1 MKLVERIRQFFADW
15 RENART
21 KIVDTSHLRKMPERG
36 PLHWVYTLLYA
47 VAMVAVLWQHCHPF
61 ITILILAM
69 ILPLS
74 IPAYIP
80 YAKFGFS
87 GRFILQLCIVIF
99 ALTWTFY
106 RIKTGITVDK
116 TAVELIGVAATTFL
130 MGRRNR
136 DYGYLFLISLF
147 LMIYGALL
155 PRILYLLLL
164 SGAVVLILAI
174 LYCKR
179 PVNLSGDPDIRMPEF
194 RFRQTWFFYLCH
206 LSLAAVLFFAV
217 FSLIPTRPTRTKGA
231 FEVSFLTDKDA
242 FTPPSMQKWLRGD
255 NIKMDPKAPVY
266 IRHSTKP
273 DTLDN
278 SGKPMNVTN
287 SKSSAKTEGD
297 GSESTQGENLVFS
310 VKMPLKLYHL
320 VQLYDVYSGTAWSV
334 SHQLKNGALRN
345 FPKQLRLPTFHDVE
359 ANYTIQ
365 KWISPKLP
373 SPFRP
378 VMFNSSENA
387 ETVRIFQN
395 TFFNAELYGRQYP
408 RLPFKYKVSSRIFL
422 PLDQQRIPPNDKR
435 KTVYWIERTP
445 ARHYLQLPRKKISK
459 RVTDLV
465 KEITRNVQ
473 TPYEKAIA
481 LRDYLR
487 NNYNYK
493 LNAEKPPANRELTDF
508 FLFEL
513 KEGHCE
519 YFATTLAVMARLAG
533 LPARIATGFSPG
545 NYNTLTNAFDVYEYH
560 AHAWTQIFFDDKGW
574 LTFDATPPQNIIS
587 RTTPLGIGM
596 LRDPF
601 GDEWKISPPELTQ
614 ATITYLKQAILESEK
629 EKKEE
634 ISKVDELIAAA
645 LNKDSLKEKEA
656 VKKKPGKTEK
666 KPENWIGKTNDL
678 LKKINNAIG
687 DSIAS
692 IREYLANNWQLTL
705 PLVIVLLSLLITLK
719 MGIVQLRQRNLLKRA
734 LQYLVQASNP
744 KTDNA
749 QRIRCMYWC
758 VRLLLKRANLPRIK
772 NQELLAYAES
782 LKHTD
787 EELAQDTLFLFGQFY
802 MVEYGDYHPDLF
814 ETENALNRTN
824 DIKDAVFRI
833 IRAPKQQHESAGR
846 QTAAAEF
853 PRKPV

>member
-1 MKLVERIRQFFADW
+1 MKLFKRIKQFFADW

-99 ALTWTFY
+99 ALAWTFY
-106 RIKTGITVDK
+106 RIKTGVTVDK

-164 SGAVVLILAI
+164 GGAIVLILAI
-174 LYCKR
+174 LYYKR
-179 PVNLSGDPDIRMPEF
+179 PVNLSGDPDIKMPEF
-194 RFRQTWFFYLCH
+194 RFRQTWFFFLCH
-206 LSLAAVLFFAV
+206 ILMALILFFLV

-255 NIKMDPKAPVY
+255 NIKIDSKAPIF
-266 IRHSTKP
+266 IRHSSKP

-287 SKSSAKTEGD
+287 SNAPAQAQGN
-297 GSESTQGENLVFS
+297 GSGSTQGEDLVFS
-310 VKMPLKLYHL
+310 VKMPVKLYHL
-320 VQLYDVYSGTAWSV
+320 VQLYDIYNATSWTLSP
-334 SHQLKNGALRN
+334 QLKNGSQRRL
-345 FPKQLRLPTFHDVE
+345 PKQLRLPAFHDIE
-359 ANYTIQ
+359 ANYTVQ
-365 KWISPKLP
+365 KWISPKLFA
-373 SPFRP
+373 PFRP
-378 VMFNSSENA
+378 LMFSATDNVESI
-387 ETVRIFQN
+387 RIFQN

-408 RLPFKYKVSSRIFL
+408 RLPFKYKVTSRIFL
-422 PLDQQRIPPNDKR
+422 PLDQQEIKPNDKR
-435 KTVYWIERTP
+435 KTVYWLERIPT
-445 ARHYLQLPRKKISK
+445 RHYLQLPRKKISK
-459 RVTDLV
+459 RLSELV
-465 KEITRNVQ
+465 KNLTKDVKD
-473 TPYEKAIA
+473 PYRKAIL

-487 NNYNYK
+487 ENFNYK
-493 LNAEKPPANRELTDF
+493 LYAEKPPANRELADF
-508 FLFEL
+508 FLFDL

-614 ATITYLKQAILESEK
+614 ATVNYLKQAILETEK

-634 ISKVDELIAAA
+634 FSKVDELIAAA
-645 LNKDSLKEKEA
+645 LNKEEVKGKDA
-656 VKKKPGKTEK
+656 VKKKPEQAKK
-666 KPENWIGKTNDL
+666 KPENWIGKTNAL

-692 IREYLANNWQLTL
+692 VRTYLTENWKISL
-705 PLVIVLLSLLITLK
+705 PLAIVVLSLLITLK
-719 MGIVQLRQRNLLKRA
+719 MVIVQIRQRNLLKRA
-734 LQYLVQASNP
+734 LQYLSQASDPN
-744 KTDNA
+744 TDNA
-749 QRIRCMYWC
+749 HRIRCMYYC
-758 VRLLLKRANLPRIK
+758 VRLLLKRANLPRVK

-782 LKHTD
+782 LKNTD
-787 EELAQDTLFLFGQFY
+787 PELSQDTLFLFAQFY

-824 DIKDAVFRI
+824 DIKNAVFRI
-833 IRAPKQQHESAGR
+833 IRAPK
-846 QTAAAEF
+846 
-853 PRKPV
+853 

>member
-1 MKLVERIRQFFADW
+1 MKLFKRIKQFFADW

-87 GRFILQLCIVIF
+87 GRFILQLCIVIL
-99 ALTWTFY
+99 ALAWTFY
-106 RIKTGITVDK
+106 RIKTGVTVDK

-164 SGAVVLILAI
+164 GGAIVLILAI
-174 LYCKR
+174 LYYKR
-179 PVNLSGDPDIRMPEF
+179 PVNLSGDPDIKMPEF
-194 RFRQTWFFYLCH
+194 RFRQTWFFFLCH
-206 LSLAAVLFFAV
+206 ILMALILFFLV

-255 NIKMDPKAPVY
+255 NIKIDSKAPIF
-266 IRHSTKP
+266 IRHSSKP

-287 SKSSAKTEGD
+287 SNAPAQAQGN
-297 GSESTQGENLVFS
+297 GSGSTQGEDLVFS
-310 VKMPLKLYHL
+310 VKMPVKLYHL
-320 VQLYDVYSGTAWSV
+320 VQLYDIYNGTSWTLSP
-334 SHQLKNGALRN
+334 QLKNGSQRRL
-345 FPKQLRLPTFHDVE
+345 PKQLRLPAFHDIE
-359 ANYTIQ
+359 ANYTVQ
-365 KWISPKLP
+365 KWISPKLFA
-373 SPFRP
+373 PFRP
-378 VMFNSSENA
+378 LMFSATDNVESI
-387 ETVRIFQN
+387 RIFQN

-408 RLPFKYKVSSRIFL
+408 RLPFKYKVTSRIFL
-422 PLDQQRIPPNDKR
+422 PLDQQEIKPDDKR
-435 KTVYWIERTP
+435 KTVYWLERIPT
-445 ARHYLQLPRKKISK
+445 RHYLQLPRKKISK
-459 RVTDLV
+459 RLSELV
-465 KEITRNVQ
+465 KNLTKDVKD
-473 TPYEKAIA
+473 PYRKAIL

-487 NNYNYK
+487 ENFNYK
-493 LNAEKPPANRELTDF
+493 LYAEKPPANRELADF
-508 FLFEL
+508 FLFDL

-614 ATITYLKQAILESEK
+614 ATFNYLKQVILETEK

-634 ISKVDELIAAA
+634 FSKVDELIAAA
-645 LNKDSLKEKEA
+645 LNKEEVKGKNA
-656 VKKKPGKTEK
+656 VKKKPEQAKK
-666 KPENWIGKTNDL
+666 KPENWIGKTNAL

-692 IREYLANNWQLTL
+692 VRTYLTENWKISL
-705 PLVIVLLSLLITLK
+705 PLAIVVLSLLITLK
-719 MGIVQLRQRNLLKRA
+719 MVIVQIRQRNLLKRA
-734 LQYLVQASNP
+734 LQYLSQASDPN
-744 KTDNA
+744 TDNA
-749 QRIRCMYWC
+749 HRIRCMYYC
-758 VRLLLKRANLPRIK
+758 ARLLLKRANLPRVK

-782 LKHTD
+782 LKNTD
-787 EELAQDTLFLFGQFY
+787 PELSQDTLFLFAQFY

-824 DIKDAVFRI
+824 DIKNAVFRI
-833 IRAPKQQHESAGR
+833 IRAPK
-846 QTAAAEF
+846 
-853 PRKPV
+853 

>member
-1 MKLVERIRQFFADW
+1 MERMKLFKRIKQFFADW

-99 ALTWTFY
+99 ALAWTFY
-106 RIKTGITVDK
+106 RIKTGVTVDK

-164 SGAVVLILAI
+164 GGAIVLILAI
-174 LYCKR
+174 LYYKR
-179 PVNLSGDPDIRMPEF
+179 PVNLSGDPDIKMPEF
-194 RFRQTWFFYLCH
+194 RFRQTWFFFLCH
-206 LSLAAVLFFAV
+206 ILMALILFFLV

-255 NIKMDPKAPVY
+255 NIKIDSKAPIF
-266 IRHSTKP
+266 IRHSSKP

-287 SKSSAKTEGD
+287 SNAPAQAQGN
-297 GSESTQGENLVFS
+297 GSGSTQGEDLVFS
-310 VKMPLKLYHL
+310 VKMPVKLYHL
-320 VQLYDVYSGTAWSV
+320 VQLYDIYNGTSWTLSP
-334 SHQLKNGALRN
+334 QLKNGSQRRL
-345 FPKQLRLPTFHDVE
+345 PKQLRLPAFHDIE
-359 ANYTIQ
+359 ANYTVQ
-365 KWISPKLP
+365 KWISPKLFA
-373 SPFRP
+373 PFRP
-378 VMFNSSENA
+378 LMFSATDNVESI
-387 ETVRIFQN
+387 RIFQN

-408 RLPFKYKVSSRIFL
+408 RLPFKYKVTSRIFL
-422 PLDQQRIPPNDKR
+422 PLDQQEIKPDDKR
-435 KTVYWIERTP
+435 KTVYWLERIPT
-445 ARHYLQLPRKKISK
+445 RHYLQLPRKKISK
-459 RVTDLV
+459 RLSELV
-465 KEITRNVQ
+465 KNLTKDVKD
-473 TPYEKAIA
+473 PYRKAIL

-487 NNYNYK
+487 ENFNYK
-493 LNAEKPPANRELTDF
+493 LYAEKPPANRELADF
-508 FLFEL
+508 FLFDL

-614 ATITYLKQAILESEK
+614 ATVNYLKQAILETEK

-634 ISKVDELIAAA
+634 FSKVDELIAAA
-645 LNKDSLKEKEA
+645 LNKEEVKGKDA
-656 VKKKPGKTEK
+656 VKKKPEQAKK
-666 KPENWIGKTNDL
+666 KPENWIGKTNAL

-692 IREYLANNWQLTL
+692 VRTYLTENWKISL
-705 PLVIVLLSLLITLK
+705 PLAIVVLSLLITLK
-719 MGIVQLRQRNLLKRA
+719 MVIVQIRQRNLLKRA
-734 LQYLVQASNP
+734 LQYLSLASDPN
-744 KTDNA
+744 TDNA
-749 QRIRCMYWC
+749 HRIRCMYYC
-758 VRLLLKRANLPRIK
+758 VRLLLKRANLPRVK

-782 LKHTD
+782 LKNTD
-787 EELAQDTLFLFGQFY
+787 PELSQDTLFLFAQFY

-824 DIKDAVFRI
+824 DIKNAVFRI
-833 IRAPKQQHESAGR
+833 IRAPK
-846 QTAAAEF
+846 
-853 PRKPV
+853 

>member
-1 MKLVERIRQFFADW
+1 MERMKLFKRIKQFFADW

-36 PLHWVYTLLYA
+36 PLHWFYTLLYA

-99 ALTWTFY
+99 ALAWTFY
-106 RIKTGITVDK
+106 RIKTGVTVDK

-164 SGAVVLILAI
+164 GGAIVLILAI
-174 LYCKR
+174 LYYKR
-179 PVNLSGDPDIRMPEF
+179 PVNLSGDPDIKMPEF
-194 RFRQTWFFYLCH
+194 RFRQTWFFFLCH
-206 LSLAAVLFFAV
+206 ILMALILFFLV

-255 NIKMDPKAPVY
+255 NIKIDSKAPIF
-266 IRHSTKP
+266 IRHSSKP

-287 SKSSAKTEGD
+287 SNAPAQAQGN
-297 GSESTQGENLVFS
+297 GSGSTQGEDLVFS
-310 VKMPLKLYHL
+310 VKMPVKLYHL
-320 VQLYDVYSGTAWSV
+320 VQLYDIYNGTSWTLSP
-334 SHQLKNGALRN
+334 QLKNGSQRRL
-345 FPKQLRLPTFHDVE
+345 PKQLRLPAFHDIE
-359 ANYTIQ
+359 ANYTVQ
-365 KWISPKLP
+365 KWISPKLFA
-373 SPFRP
+373 PFRP
-378 VMFNSSENA
+378 LMFSATDNVESI
-387 ETVRIFQN
+387 RIFQN

-408 RLPFKYKVSSRIFL
+408 RLPFKYKVTSRIFL
-422 PLDQQRIPPNDKR
+422 PLDQQEIKPDDKR
-435 KTVYWIERTP
+435 KTVYWLERIPT
-445 ARHYLQLPRKKISK
+445 RHYLQLPRKKISK
-459 RVTDLV
+459 RLSELV
-465 KEITRNVQ
+465 KNLTKDVKD
-473 TPYEKAIA
+473 PYRKAIL

-487 NNYNYK
+487 ENFNYK
-493 LNAEKPPANRELTDF
+493 LYAEKPPANRELADF
-508 FLFEL
+508 FLFDL

-614 ATITYLKQAILESEK
+614 ATVNYLKQVILETEK

-634 ISKVDELIAAA
+634 FSKVDELIAAA
-645 LNKDSLKEKEA
+645 LNKEEVKGKDA
-656 VKKKPGKTEK
+656 VKKKPEQAKK
-666 KPENWIGKTNDL
+666 KPENWIGKTNAL

-692 IREYLANNWQLTL
+692 VRTYLTENWKISL
-705 PLVIVLLSLLITLK
+705 PLAIVVLSLLITLK
-719 MGIVQLRQRNLLKRA
+719 MVIVQIRQRNLLKRA
-734 LQYLVQASNP
+734 LQYLSQASDPN
-744 KTDNA
+744 TDNA
-749 QRIRCMYWC
+749 HRIRCMYYC
-758 VRLLLKRANLPRIK
+758 ARLLLKRANLPRVK

-782 LKHTD
+782 LKNTD
-787 EELAQDTLFLFGQFY
+787 PELSQDTLFLFAQFY

-824 DIKDAVFRI
+824 DIKNAVFRI
-833 IRAPKQQHESAGR
+833 IRAPK
-846 QTAAAEF
+846 
-853 PRKPV
+853 

>member
-1 MKLVERIRQFFADW
+1 MKLFKRIKQFFADW

-47 VAMVAVLWQHCHPF
+47 VAMVAVLWQHCHPV

-87 GRFILQLCIVIF
+87 GRFILQLCIVIL
-99 ALTWTFY
+99 ALAWTFY
-106 RIKTGITVDK
+106 RIKTGVTVDK

-164 SGAVVLILAI
+164 GGAIVLILAI
-174 LYCKR
+174 LYYKR
-179 PVNLSGDPDIRMPEF
+179 PVNLSGDPDIKMPEF
-194 RFRQTWFFYLCH
+194 RFRQTWFFFLCH
-206 LSLAAVLFFAV
+206 ILMALILFFLV

-255 NIKMDPKAPVY
+255 NIKIDSKAPIF
-266 IRHSTKP
+266 IRHSSKP

-287 SKSSAKTEGD
+287 SNAPAQAQGN
-297 GSESTQGENLVFS
+297 GSGSTQGEDLVFS
-310 VKMPLKLYHL
+310 VKMPVKLYHL
-320 VQLYDVYSGTAWSV
+320 VQLYDIYNGTSWTLSP
-334 SHQLKNGALRN
+334 QLKNGSQRRL
-345 FPKQLRLPTFHDVE
+345 PKQLRLPAFHDIE
-359 ANYTIQ
+359 ANYTVQ
-365 KWISPKLP
+365 KWISPKLFA
-373 SPFRP
+373 PFRP
-378 VMFNSSENA
+378 LMFSATDNVESI
-387 ETVRIFQN
+387 RIFQN

-408 RLPFKYKVSSRIFL
+408 RLPFKYKVTSRIFL
-422 PLDQQRIPPNDKR
+422 PLDQQEIKPDDKR
-435 KTVYWIERTP
+435 KTVYWLERIPT
-445 ARHYLQLPRKKISK
+445 RHYLQLPRKKISK
-459 RVTDLV
+459 RLSELV
-465 KEITRNVQ
+465 KNLTKDVKD
-473 TPYEKAIA
+473 PYRKAIL

-487 NNYNYK
+487 ENFNYK
-493 LNAEKPPANRELTDF
+493 LYAEKPPANRELADF
-508 FLFEL
+508 FLFDL

-614 ATITYLKQAILESEK
+614 ATVNYLKQVILETEK

-634 ISKVDELIAAA
+634 FSKVDELIAAA
-645 LNKDSLKEKEA
+645 LNKEEVKGKDA
-656 VKKKPGKTEK
+656 VKKKPEQAKK
-666 KPENWIGKTNDL
+666 KPENWIGKTNAL

-692 IREYLANNWQLTL
+692 VRTYLTENWKISL
-705 PLVIVLLSLLITLK
+705 PLAIVVLSLLITLK
-719 MGIVQLRQRNLLKRA
+719 MVIVQIRQRNLLKRA
-734 LQYLVQASNP
+734 LQYLSQASDPN
-744 KTDNA
+744 TDNA
-749 QRIRCMYWC
+749 HRIRCMYYC
-758 VRLLLKRANLPRIK
+758 ARLLLKRANLPRVK

-782 LKHTD
+782 LKNTD
-787 EELAQDTLFLFGQFY
+787 PELSQDTLFLFAQFY

-824 DIKDAVFRI
+824 DIKNAVFRI
-833 IRAPKQQHESAGR
+833 IRAPK
-846 QTAAAEF
+846 
-853 PRKPV
+853 

>member
-1 MKLVERIRQFFADW
+1 MKLFKRIKQFFADW

-87 GRFILQLCIVIF
+87 GRFILQLCIVIL
-99 ALTWTFY
+99 ALAWTFY
-106 RIKTGITVDK
+106 RIKTGVTVDK

-164 SGAVVLILAI
+164 GGAIVLILAI
-174 LYCKR
+174 LYYKR
-179 PVNLSGDPDIRMPEF
+179 PVNLSGDPDIKMPEF
-194 RFRQTWFFYLCH
+194 RFRQTWFFFLCH
-206 LSLAAVLFFAV
+206 ILMALILFFLV

-255 NIKMDPKAPVY
+255 NIKIDSKAPIF
-266 IRHSTKP
+266 IRHSSKP

-287 SKSSAKTEGD
+287 SNAPAQAQGN
-297 GSESTQGENLVFS
+297 GSGSTQGEDLVFS
-310 VKMPLKLYHL
+310 VKMPVKLYHL
-320 VQLYDVYSGTAWSV
+320 VQLYDIYNGTSWTLSP
-334 SHQLKNGALRN
+334 QLKNGSQRRL
-345 FPKQLRLPTFHDVE
+345 PKQLRLPAFHDIE
-359 ANYTIQ
+359 ANYTVQ
-365 KWISPKLP
+365 KWISPKLFA
-373 SPFRP
+373 PFRP
-378 VMFNSSENA
+378 LMFSATDNVESI
-387 ETVRIFQN
+387 RIFQN

-408 RLPFKYKVSSRIFL
+408 RLPFKYKVTSRIFL
-422 PLDQQRIPPNDKR
+422 PLDQQEIKPDDKR
-435 KTVYWIERTP
+435 KTVYWLERIPT
-445 ARHYLQLPRKKISK
+445 RHYLQLPRKKISK
-459 RVTDLV
+459 RLSELV
-465 KEITRNVQ
+465 KNLTKDVKD
-473 TPYEKAIA
+473 PYRKAIL

-487 NNYNYK
+487 ENFNYK
-493 LNAEKPPANRELTDF
+493 LYAEKPPANRELADF
-508 FLFEL
+508 FLFDL

-614 ATITYLKQAILESEK
+614 ATVNYLKQAILETEK

-634 ISKVDELIAAA
+634 FSKVDELIAAA
-645 LNKDSLKEKEA
+645 LNKEEVKGKDA
-656 VKKKPGKTEK
+656 VKKKPEQAKK
-666 KPENWIGKTNDL
+666 KPENWIGKTNAL

-692 IREYLANNWQLTL
+692 VRTYLTENWKISL
-705 PLVIVLLSLLITLK
+705 PLAIVVLSLLITLK
-719 MGIVQLRQRNLLKRA
+719 MVIVQIRQRNLLKRA
-734 LQYLVQASNP
+734 LQYLSQASDPN
-744 KTDNA
+744 TDNA
-749 QRIRCMYWC
+749 HRIRCMYYC
-758 VRLLLKRANLPRIK
+758 VRLLLKRANLPRVK

-782 LKHTD
+782 LKNTD
-787 EELAQDTLFLFGQFY
+787 PELSQDTLFLFAQFY

-824 DIKDAVFRI
+824 DIKNAVFRI
-833 IRAPKQQHESAGR
+833 IRAPK
-846 QTAAAEF
+846 
-853 PRKPV
+853 

>member
-1 MKLVERIRQFFADW
+1 MKLFKRIKQFFADW

-87 GRFILQLCIVIF
+87 GRFILQLCIVIL
-99 ALTWTFY
+99 ALAWTFY
-106 RIKTGITVDK
+106 RIKTGVTVDK

-164 SGAVVLILAI
+164 GGAIVLILAI
-174 LYCKR
+174 LYYKR
-179 PVNLSGDPDIRMPEF
+179 PVNLSGDPDIKMPEF
-194 RFRQTWFFYLCH
+194 RFRQTWFFFLCH
-206 LSLAAVLFFAV
+206 ILMALILFFLV

-255 NIKMDPKAPVY
+255 NIKIDSKAPIF
-266 IRHSTKP
+266 IRHSSKP

-287 SKSSAKTEGD
+287 SNAPAQAQGN
-297 GSESTQGENLVFS
+297 GSGSTQGEDLVFS
-310 VKMPLKLYHL
+310 VKMPVKLYHL
-320 VQLYDVYSGTAWSV
+320 VQLYDIYNGTSWTLSP
-334 SHQLKNGALRN
+334 QLKNGSQRRL
-345 FPKQLRLPTFHDVE
+345 PKQLRLPAFHDIE
-359 ANYTIQ
+359 ANYTVQ
-365 KWISPKLP
+365 KWISPKLFA
-373 SPFRP
+373 PFRP
-378 VMFNSSENA
+378 LMFSATDNVESI
-387 ETVRIFQN
+387 RIFQN

-408 RLPFKYKVSSRIFL
+408 RLPFKYKVTSRIFL
-422 PLDQQRIPPNDKR
+422 PLDQQEIKPDDKR
-435 KTVYWIERTP
+435 KTVYWLERIPT
-445 ARHYLQLPRKKISK
+445 RHYLQLPRKKISK
-459 RVTDLV
+459 RLSELV
-465 KEITRNVQ
+465 KNLTKDVKD
-473 TPYEKAIA
+473 PYRKAIL

-487 NNYNYK
+487 ENFNYK
-493 LNAEKPPANRELTDF
+493 LYAEKPPANRELADF
-508 FLFEL
+508 FLFDL

-614 ATITYLKQAILESEK
+614 ATFNYLKQVILETEK

-634 ISKVDELIAAA
+634 FSKVDELIAAA
-645 LNKDSLKEKEA
+645 LNKEEVKGKDA
-656 VKKKPGKTEK
+656 VKKKPEQAKK
-666 KPENWIGKTNDL
+666 KPENWIGKTNAL

-692 IREYLANNWQLTL
+692 VRTYLTENWKISL
-705 PLVIVLLSLLITLK
+705 PLAIVVLSLLITLK
-719 MGIVQLRQRNLLKRA
+719 MVIVQIRQRNLLKRA
-734 LQYLVQASNP
+734 LQYLSQASDPN
-744 KTDNA
+744 TDNA
-749 QRIRCMYWC
+749 HRIRCMYYC
-758 VRLLLKRANLPRIK
+758 ARLLLKRANLPRVK

-782 LKHTD
+782 LKNTD
-787 EELAQDTLFLFGQFY
+787 PELSQDTLFLFAQFY

-824 DIKDAVFRI
+824 DIKNAVFRI
-833 IRAPKQQHESAGR
+833 IRAPK
-846 QTAAAEF
+846 
-853 PRKPV
+853 

>member
-1 MKLVERIRQFFADW
+1 MKLFKRIKQFFADW

-99 ALTWTFY
+99 ALAWTFY
-106 RIKTGITVDK
+106 RIKTGVTVDK

-164 SGAVVLILAI
+164 GGAIVLILAI
-174 LYCKR
+174 LYYKR
-179 PVNLSGDPDIRMPEF
+179 PVNLSGDPDIKMPEF
-194 RFRQTWFFYLCH
+194 RFRQTWFFFLCH
-206 LSLAAVLFFAV
+206 ILMALILFFLV

-255 NIKMDPKAPVY
+255 NIKIDSKAPIF
-266 IRHSTKP
+266 IRHSSKP

-287 SKSSAKTEGD
+287 SNAPAQAQGN
-297 GSESTQGENLVFS
+297 GSGSTQGEDLVFS
-310 VKMPLKLYHL
+310 VKMPVKLYHL
-320 VQLYDVYSGTAWSV
+320 VQLYDIYNGTSWTLSP
-334 SHQLKNGALRN
+334 QLKNGSQRRL
-345 FPKQLRLPTFHDVE
+345 PKQLRLPAFHDIE
-359 ANYTIQ
+359 ANYTVQ
-365 KWISPKLP
+365 KWISPKLFA
-373 SPFRP
+373 PFRP
-378 VMFNSSENA
+378 LMFSATDNVESI
-387 ETVRIFQN
+387 RIFQN

-408 RLPFKYKVSSRIFL
+408 RLPFKYKVTSQIFL
-422 PLDQQRIPPNDKR
+422 PLDQQEIKPDDKR
-435 KTVYWIERTP
+435 KTVYWLERIPT
-445 ARHYLQLPRKKISK
+445 RHYLQLPRKKISK
-459 RVTDLV
+459 RLSELV
-465 KEITRNVQ
+465 KNLTKDVKD
-473 TPYEKAIA
+473 PYRKAIL

-487 NNYNYK
+487 ENFNYK
-493 LNAEKPPANRELTDF
+493 LYAEKPPANRELADF
-508 FLFEL
+508 FLFDL

-614 ATITYLKQAILESEK
+614 ATVNYLKQVILETEK

-634 ISKVDELIAAA
+634 FSKVDELIAAA
-645 LNKDSLKEKEA
+645 LNKEEVKGKDA
-656 VKKKPGKTEK
+656 VKKKPEQAKK
-666 KPENWIGKTNDL
+666 KPENWIGKTNAL

-692 IREYLANNWQLTL
+692 VRTYLTENWKISL
-705 PLVIVLLSLLITLK
+705 PLAIVVLSLLITLK
-719 MGIVQLRQRNLLKRA
+719 MVIVQIRQRNLLKRA
-734 LQYLVQASNP
+734 LQYLSQASDPN
-744 KTDNA
+744 TDNA
-749 QRIRCMYWC
+749 HRIRCMYYC
-758 VRLLLKRANLPRIK
+758 ARLLLKRANLPRVK

-782 LKHTD
+782 LKNTD
-787 EELAQDTLFLFGQFY
+787 PELSQDTLFLFAQFY

-824 DIKDAVFRI
+824 DIKNAVFRI
-833 IRAPKQQHESAGR
+833 IRAPK
-846 QTAAAEF
+846 
-853 PRKPV
+853 

>member
-1 MKLVERIRQFFADW
+1 MKLFKRIKQFFADW

-47 VAMVAVLWQHCHPF
+47 VAMVAVLWQHCHPV

-87 GRFILQLCIVIF
+87 GRFILQLCIVIL
-99 ALTWTFY
+99 ALAWTFY
-106 RIKTGITVDK
+106 RIKTGVTVDK

-164 SGAVVLILAI
+164 GGAIVLILAI
-174 LYCKR
+174 LYYKR
-179 PVNLSGDPDIRMPEF
+179 PVNLSGDPDIKMPEF
-194 RFRQTWFFYLCH
+194 RFRQTWFFFLCH
-206 LSLAAVLFFAV
+206 ILMALILFFLV

-255 NIKMDPKAPVY
+255 NIKIDSKAPIF
-266 IRHSTKP
+266 IRHSSKP

-287 SKSSAKTEGD
+287 SNAPAQAQGN
-297 GSESTQGENLVFS
+297 GSGSTQGEDLVFS
-310 VKMPLKLYHL
+310 VKMPVKLYHL
-320 VQLYDVYSGTAWSV
+320 VQLYDIYNGTSWTLSP
-334 SHQLKNGALRN
+334 QLKNGSQRRL
-345 FPKQLRLPTFHDVE
+345 PKQLRLPAFHDIE
-359 ANYTIQ
+359 ANYTVQ
-365 KWISPKLP
+365 KWISPKLFA
-373 SPFRP
+373 PFRP
-378 VMFNSSENA
+378 LMFSATDNVESI
-387 ETVRIFQN
+387 RIFQN

-408 RLPFKYKVSSRIFL
+408 RLPFKYKVTSRIFL
-422 PLDQQRIPPNDKR
+422 PLDQQEIKPDDKR
-435 KTVYWIERTP
+435 KTVYWLERIPT
-445 ARHYLQLPRKKISK
+445 RHYLQLPRKKISK
-459 RVTDLV
+459 RLSELV
-465 KEITRNVQ
+465 KNLTKDVKD
-473 TPYEKAIA
+473 PYRKAIL

-487 NNYNYK
+487 ENFNYK
-493 LNAEKPPANRELTDF
+493 LYAEKPPANRELADF
-508 FLFEL
+508 FLFDL

-614 ATITYLKQAILESEK
+614 ATVNYLKQAILETEK

-634 ISKVDELIAAA
+634 FSKVDELIAAA
-645 LNKDSLKEKEA
+645 LNKEEVKGKDA
-656 VKKKPGKTEK
+656 VKKKPEQAKK
-666 KPENWIGKTNDL
+666 KPENWIGKTNAL

-692 IREYLANNWQLTL
+692 VRTYLTENWKISL
-705 PLVIVLLSLLITLK
+705 PLAIVVLSLLITLK
-719 MGIVQLRQRNLLKRA
+719 MVIVQIRQRNLLKRA
-734 LQYLVQASNP
+734 LQYLSLASDPN
-744 KTDNA
+744 TDNA
-749 QRIRCMYWC
+749 HRIRCMYYC
-758 VRLLLKRANLPRIK
+758 VRLLLKRANLPRVK

-782 LKHTD
+782 LKNTD
-787 EELAQDTLFLFGQFY
+787 PELSQDTLFLFAQFY

-824 DIKDAVFRI
+824 DIKNAVFRI
-833 IRAPKQQHESAGR
+833 IRAPK
-846 QTAAAEF
+846 
-853 PRKPV
+853 

>member
-1 MKLVERIRQFFADW
+1 MERMKLFKRIKQFFADW
-15 RENART
+15 RENAKT

-47 VAMVAVLWQHCHPF
+47 VAMVAVLWQHCHPV

-99 ALTWTFY
+99 ALAWTFY
-106 RIKTGITVDK
+106 RIKTGVTVDK

-164 SGAVVLILAI
+164 GGAIVLILAI
-174 LYCKR
+174 LYYKR
-179 PVNLSGDPDIRMPEF
+179 PVNLSGDPDIKMPEF
-194 RFRQTWFFYLCH
+194 RFRQTWFFFLCH
-206 LSLAAVLFFAV
+206 ILMALILFFLV

-255 NIKMDPKAPVY
+255 NIKIDSKAPIF
-266 IRHSTKP
+266 IRHSSKP

-287 SKSSAKTEGD
+287 SNAPAQAQGN
-297 GSESTQGENLVFS
+297 GSGSTQGEDLVFS
-310 VKMPLKLYHL
+310 VKMPVKLYHL
-320 VQLYDVYSGTAWSV
+320 VQLYDIYNGTSWTLSP
-334 SHQLKNGALRN
+334 QLKNGSQRRL
-345 FPKQLRLPTFHDVE
+345 PKQLRLPAFHDIE
-359 ANYTIQ
+359 ANYTVQ
-365 KWISPKLP
+365 KWISPKLFA
-373 SPFRP
+373 PFRP
-378 VMFNSSENA
+378 LMFSATDNVESI
-387 ETVRIFQN
+387 RIFQN

-408 RLPFKYKVSSRIFL
+408 RLPFKYKVTSRIFL
-422 PLDQQRIPPNDKR
+422 PLDQQEIKPDDKR
-435 KTVYWIERTP
+435 KTVYWLERIPT
-445 ARHYLQLPRKKISK
+445 RHYLQLPRKKISK
-459 RVTDLV
+459 RLSELV
-465 KEITRNVQ
+465 KNLTKDVKD
-473 TPYEKAIA
+473 PYRKAIL

-487 NNYNYK
+487 ENFNYK
-493 LNAEKPPANRELTDF
+493 LYAEKPPANRELADF
-508 FLFEL
+508 FLFDL

-614 ATITYLKQAILESEK
+614 ATVNYLKQAILETEK

-634 ISKVDELIAAA
+634 FSKVDELIAAA
-645 LNKDSLKEKEA
+645 LNKEEVKGKDA
-656 VKKKPGKTEK
+656 VKKKPEQAKK
-666 KPENWIGKTNDL
+666 KPENWIGKTNAL

-692 IREYLANNWQLTL
+692 VRTYLTENWKISL
-705 PLVIVLLSLLITLK
+705 PLAIVVLSLLITLK
-719 MGIVQLRQRNLLKRA
+719 MVIVQIRQRNLLKRA
-734 LQYLVQASNP
+734 LQYLSLASDPN
-744 KTDNA
+744 TDNA
-749 QRIRCMYWC
+749 HRIRCMYYC
-758 VRLLLKRANLPRIK
+758 VRLLLKRANLPRVK

-782 LKHTD
+782 LKNTD
-787 EELAQDTLFLFGQFY
+787 PELSQDTLFLFAQFY

-824 DIKDAVFRI
+824 DIKNAVFRI
-833 IRAPKQQHESAGR
+833 IRAPK
-846 QTAAAEF
+846 
-853 PRKPV
+853 

>member
-1 MKLVERIRQFFADW
+1 MKLFKRIKQFFADW

-99 ALTWTFY
+99 ALAWTFY
-106 RIKTGITVDK
+106 RIKTGVTVDK

-164 SGAVVLILAI
+164 GGAIVLILAI
-174 LYCKR
+174 LYYKR
-179 PVNLSGDPDIRMPEF
+179 PVNLSGDPDIKMPEF
-194 RFRQTWFFYLCH
+194 RFRQTWFFFLCH
-206 LSLAAVLFFAV
+206 ILMALILFFLV

-255 NIKMDPKAPVY
+255 NIKIDSKAPIF
-266 IRHSTKP
+266 IRHSSKP

-287 SKSSAKTEGD
+287 SNAPAQAQGN
-297 GSESTQGENLVFS
+297 GSGSTQGEDLVFS
-310 VKMPLKLYHL
+310 VKMPVKLYHL
-320 VQLYDVYSGTAWSV
+320 VQLYDIYNGTSWTLSP
-334 SHQLKNGALRN
+334 QLKNGSQRRL
-345 FPKQLRLPTFHDVE
+345 PKQLRLPAFHDIE
-359 ANYTIQ
+359 ANYTVQ
-365 KWISPKLP
+365 KWISPKLFA
-373 SPFRP
+373 PFRP
-378 VMFNSSENA
+378 LMFSAMDNVESI
-387 ETVRIFQN
+387 RIFQN

-408 RLPFKYKVSSRIFL
+408 RLPFKYKVTSRIFL
-422 PLDQQRIPPNDKR
+422 PLDQQEIKPDDKR
-435 KTVYWIERTP
+435 KTVYWLERIPT
-445 ARHYLQLPRKKISK
+445 RHYLQLPRKKISK
-459 RVTDLV
+459 RLSELV
-465 KEITRNVQ
+465 KNLTKDVKD
-473 TPYEKAIA
+473 PYRKAIL

-487 NNYNYK
+487 ENFNYK
-493 LNAEKPPANRELTDF
+493 LYAEKPPANRELADF
-508 FLFEL
+508 FLFDL

-614 ATITYLKQAILESEK
+614 ATVNYLKQVILETEK

-634 ISKVDELIAAA
+634 FSKVDELIAAA
-645 LNKDSLKEKEA
+645 LNKEEVKGKDA
-656 VKKKPGKTEK
+656 VKKKPEQAKK
-666 KPENWIGKTNDL
+666 KPENWIGKTNAL

-692 IREYLANNWQLTL
+692 VRTYLTENWKISL
-705 PLVIVLLSLLITLK
+705 PLAIVVLSLLITLK
-719 MGIVQLRQRNLLKRA
+719 MVIVQIRQRNLLKRA
-734 LQYLVQASNP
+734 LQYLSQASDPN
-744 KTDNA
+744 TDNA
-749 QRIRCMYWC
+749 HRIRCMYYC
-758 VRLLLKRANLPRIK
+758 ARLLLKRANLPRVK

-782 LKHTD
+782 LKNTD
-787 EELAQDTLFLFGQFY
+787 PELSQDTLFLFAQFY

-824 DIKDAVFRI
+824 DIKNAVFRI
-833 IRAPKQQHESAGR
+833 IRAPK
-846 QTAAAEF
+846 
-853 PRKPV
+853 

>member
-1 MKLVERIRQFFADW
+1 MKLFKRIKQFFADW
-15 RENART
+15 RENAKT

-47 VAMVAVLWQHCHPF
+47 VAMVAVLWQHCHPV

-99 ALTWTFY
+99 ALAWTFY
-106 RIKTGITVDK
+106 RIKTGVTVDK

-164 SGAVVLILAI
+164 GGAIVLILAI
-174 LYCKR
+174 LYYKR
-179 PVNLSGDPDIRMPEF
+179 PVNLSGDPDIKMPEF
-194 RFRQTWFFYLCH
+194 RFRQTWFFFLCH
-206 LSLAAVLFFAV
+206 ILMALILFFLV

-255 NIKMDPKAPVY
+255 NIKIDSKAPIF
-266 IRHSTKP
+266 IRHSSKP

-287 SKSSAKTEGD
+287 SNAPAQAQGN
-297 GSESTQGENLVFS
+297 GSGSTQGEDLVFS
-310 VKMPLKLYHL
+310 VKMPVKLYHL
-320 VQLYDVYSGTAWSV
+320 VQLYDIYNGTSWTLSP
-334 SHQLKNGALRN
+334 QLKNGSQRRL
-345 FPKQLRLPTFHDVE
+345 PKQLRLPAFHDIE
-359 ANYTIQ
+359 ANYTVQ
-365 KWISPKLP
+365 KWISPKLFA
-373 SPFRP
+373 PFRP
-378 VMFNSSENA
+378 LMFSATDNVESI
-387 ETVRIFQN
+387 RIFQN

-408 RLPFKYKVSSRIFL
+408 RLPFKYKVTSRIFL
-422 PLDQQRIPPNDKR
+422 PLDQQEIKPDDKR
-435 KTVYWIERTP
+435 KTVYWLERIPT
-445 ARHYLQLPRKKISK
+445 RHYLQLPRKKISK
-459 RVTDLV
+459 RLSELV
-465 KEITRNVQ
+465 KNLTKDVKD
-473 TPYEKAIA
+473 PYRKAIL

-487 NNYNYK
+487 ENFNYK
-493 LNAEKPPANRELTDF
+493 LYAEKPPANRELADF
-508 FLFEL
+508 FLFDL

-614 ATITYLKQAILESEK
+614 ATVNYLKQAILETEK

-634 ISKVDELIAAA
+634 FSKVDELIAAA
-645 LNKDSLKEKEA
+645 LNKEEVKGKDA
-656 VKKKPGKTEK
+656 VKKKPEQAKK
-666 KPENWIGKTNDL
+666 KPENWIGKTNAL

-692 IREYLANNWQLTL
+692 VRTYLTENWKISL
-705 PLVIVLLSLLITLK
+705 PLAIVVLSLLITLK
-719 MGIVQLRQRNLLKRA
+719 MVIVQIRQRNLLKRA
-734 LQYLVQASNP
+734 LQYLSQASDPN
-744 KTDNA
+744 TDNA
-749 QRIRCMYWC
+749 HRIRCMYYC
-758 VRLLLKRANLPRIK
+758 VRLLLKRANLPRVK

-782 LKHTD
+782 LKNTD
-787 EELAQDTLFLFGQFY
+787 PELSQDTLFLFAQFY

-824 DIKDAVFRI
+824 DIKNAVFRI
-833 IRAPKQQHESAGR
+833 IRAPK
-846 QTAAAEF
+846 
-853 PRKPV
+853 

>member
-1 MKLVERIRQFFADW
+1 MKLFKRIKQFFADW

-99 ALTWTFY
+99 ALAWTFY
-106 RIKTGITVDK
+106 RIKTGVTVDK

-164 SGAVVLILAI
+164 GGAIVLILAI
-174 LYCKR
+174 LYYKR
-179 PVNLSGDPDIRMPEF
+179 PVNLSGDPDIKMPEF
-194 RFRQTWFFYLCH
+194 RFRQTWFFFLCH
-206 LSLAAVLFFAV
+206 ILMALILFFLV

-255 NIKMDPKAPVY
+255 NIKIDSKAPIF
-266 IRHSTKP
+266 IRHSSKP

-287 SKSSAKTEGD
+287 SNAPAQAQGN
-297 GSESTQGENLVFS
+297 GSGSTQGEDLVFS
-310 VKMPLKLYHL
+310 VKMPVKLYHL
-320 VQLYDVYSGTAWSV
+320 VQLYDIYNGTSWTLSP
-334 SHQLKNGALRN
+334 QLKNGSQRRL
-345 FPKQLRLPTFHDVE
+345 PKQLRLPAFHDIE
-359 ANYTIQ
+359 ANYTVQ
-365 KWISPKLP
+365 KWISPKLFA
-373 SPFRP
+373 PFRP
-378 VMFNSSENA
+378 LMFSATDNVESI
-387 ETVRIFQN
+387 RIFQN

-408 RLPFKYKVSSRIFL
+408 RLPFKYKVTSRIFL
-422 PLDQQRIPPNDKR
+422 PLNQQEIKPDDKR
-435 KTVYWIERTP
+435 KTVYWLERIPT
-445 ARHYLQLPRKKISK
+445 RHYLQLPRKKISK
-459 RVTDLV
+459 RLSELV
-465 KEITRNVQ
+465 KNLTKDVKD
-473 TPYEKAIA
+473 PYRKAIL

-487 NNYNYK
+487 ENFNYK
-493 LNAEKPPANRELTDF
+493 LYAEKPPANRELADF
-508 FLFEL
+508 FLFDL

-519 YFATTLAVMARLAG
+519 YFATTLAVMARLAE

-614 ATITYLKQAILESEK
+614 ATVNYLKQAILETEK

-634 ISKVDELIAAA
+634 FSKVDELIAAA
-645 LNKDSLKEKEA
+645 LNKEEVKGKDA
-656 VKKKPGKTEK
+656 VKKKPEQAKK
-666 KPENWIGKTNDL
+666 KPENWIGKTNAL

-692 IREYLANNWQLTL
+692 VRTYLTENWKISL
-705 PLVIVLLSLLITLK
+705 PLAIVVLSLLITLK
-719 MGIVQLRQRNLLKRA
+719 MVIVQIRQRNLLKRA
-734 LQYLVQASNP
+734 LQYLSQASDPN
-744 KTDNA
+744 TDNA
-749 QRIRCMYWC
+749 HRIRCMYYC
-758 VRLLLKRANLPRIK
+758 VRLLLKRANLPRVK

-782 LKHTD
+782 LKNTD
-787 EELAQDTLFLFGQFY
+787 PELSQDTLFLFAQFY

-824 DIKDAVFRI
+824 DIKNAVFRI
-833 IRAPKQQHESAGR
+833 IRAPK
-846 QTAAAEF
+846 
-853 PRKPV
+853 

>member
-1 MKLVERIRQFFADW
+1 MERMKLFKRIKQFFADW

-99 ALTWTFY
+99 ALAWTFY
-106 RIKTGITVDK
+106 RIKTGVTVDK

-164 SGAVVLILAI
+164 GGAIVLILAI
-174 LYCKR
+174 LYYKR
-179 PVNLSGDPDIRMPEF
+179 PVNLSGDPDIKMPEF
-194 RFRQTWFFYLCH
+194 RFRQTWFFFLCH
-206 LSLAAVLFFAV
+206 ILMALILFFLV

-255 NIKMDPKAPVY
+255 NIKIDSKAPIF
-266 IRHSTKP
+266 IRHSSKP

-287 SKSSAKTEGD
+287 SNAPAQAQGN
-297 GSESTQGENLVFS
+297 GSGSTQGEDLVFS
-310 VKMPLKLYHL
+310 VKMPVKLYHL
-320 VQLYDVYSGTAWSV
+320 VQLYDIYNGTSWTLSP
-334 SHQLKNGALRN
+334 QLKNGSQRRL
-345 FPKQLRLPTFHDVE
+345 PKQLRLPAFHDIE
-359 ANYTIQ
+359 ANYTVQ
-365 KWISPKLP
+365 KWISPKLFA
-373 SPFRP
+373 PFRP
-378 VMFNSSENA
+378 LMFSATDNVESI
-387 ETVRIFQN
+387 RIFQN

-408 RLPFKYKVSSRIFL
+408 RLPFKYKVTSRIFL
-422 PLDQQRIPPNDKR
+422 PLDQQEIKPDDKR
-435 KTVYWIERTP
+435 KTVYWLERIPT
-445 ARHYLQLPRKKISK
+445 RHYLQLPRKKISK
-459 RVTDLV
+459 RLSELV
-465 KEITRNVQ
+465 KNLTKDVKD
-473 TPYEKAIA
+473 PYRKAIL

-487 NNYNYK
+487 ENFNYK
-493 LNAEKPPANRELTDF
+493 LYAEKPPANRELADF
-508 FLFEL
+508 FLFDL

-614 ATITYLKQAILESEK
+614 ATVNYLKQVILETEK

-634 ISKVDELIAAA
+634 FSKVDELIAAA
-645 LNKDSLKEKEA
+645 LNKEEVKGKDA
-656 VKKKPGKTEK
+656 VKKKPEQAKK
-666 KPENWIGKTNDL
+666 KPENWIGKTNAL

-692 IREYLANNWQLTL
+692 VRTYLTENWKISL
-705 PLVIVLLSLLITLK
+705 PLAIVVLSLLITLK
-719 MGIVQLRQRNLLKRA
+719 MVIVQIRQRNLLKRA
-734 LQYLVQASNP
+734 LQYLSQASDPN
-744 KTDNA
+744 TDNA
-749 QRIRCMYWC
+749 HRIRCMYYC
-758 VRLLLKRANLPRIK
+758 ARLLLKRANLPRVK

-782 LKHTD
+782 LKNTD
-787 EELAQDTLFLFGQFY
+787 PELSQDTLFLFAQFY

-824 DIKDAVFRI
+824 DIKNAVFRI
-833 IRAPKQQHESAGR
+833 IRAPK
-846 QTAAAEF
+846 
-853 PRKPV
+853 

>member
-1 MKLVERIRQFFADW
+1 MKLFKRIKQFFADW

-99 ALTWTFY
+99 ALAWTFY
-106 RIKTGITVDK
+106 RIKTGVTVDK

-164 SGAVVLILAI
+164 GGAIVLILAI
-174 LYCKR
+174 LYYKR
-179 PVNLSGDPDIRMPEF
+179 PVNLSGDPDIKMPEF
-194 RFRQTWFFYLCH
+194 RFRQTWFFFLCH
-206 LSLAAVLFFAV
+206 ILMALILFFLV

-255 NIKMDPKAPVY
+255 NIKIDSKAPIF
-266 IRHSTKP
+266 IRHSSKP

-287 SKSSAKTEGD
+287 SNAPAQAQGN
-297 GSESTQGENLVFS
+297 GSGSTQGEDLVFS
-310 VKMPLKLYHL
+310 VKMPVKLYHL
-320 VQLYDVYSGTAWSV
+320 VQLYDIYNGTSWTLSP
-334 SHQLKNGALRN
+334 QLKNGSQRRL
-345 FPKQLRLPTFHDVE
+345 PKQLRLPAFHDIE
-359 ANYTIQ
+359 ANYTVQ
-365 KWISPKLP
+365 KWISPKLFA
-373 SPFRP
+373 PFRP
-378 VMFNSSENA
+378 LMFSATDNVESI
-387 ETVRIFQN
+387 RIFQN

-408 RLPFKYKVSSRIFL
+408 RLPFKYKVTSRIFL
-422 PLDQQRIPPNDKR
+422 PLDQQEIKPDDKR
-435 KTVYWIERTP
+435 KTVYWLERIPT
-445 ARHYLQLPRKKISK
+445 RHYLQLPRKKISK
-459 RVTDLV
+459 RLSELV
-465 KEITRNVQ
+465 KNLTKDVKD
-473 TPYEKAIA
+473 PYRKAIL

-487 NNYNYK
+487 ENFNYK
-493 LNAEKPPANRELTDF
+493 LYAEKPPANRELADF
-508 FLFEL
+508 FLFDL

-614 ATITYLKQAILESEK
+614 ATVNYLKQAILETEK

-634 ISKVDELIAAA
+634 FSKVDELIAAA
-645 LNKDSLKEKEA
+645 LNKEEVKGKDA
-656 VKKKPGKTEK
+656 VKKKPEQAKK
-666 KPENWIGKTNDL
+666 KPENWIGKTNAL

-692 IREYLANNWQLTL
+692 VRTYLTENWKISL
-705 PLVIVLLSLLITLK
+705 PLAIVVLSLLITLK
-719 MGIVQLRQRNLLKRA
+719 MVIVQIRQRNLLKRA
-734 LQYLVQASNP
+734 LQYLSQASDPN
-744 KTDNA
+744 TDNA
-749 QRIRCMYWC
+749 HRIRCMYYC
-758 VRLLLKRANLPRIK
+758 VRLLLKRANLPRVK

-782 LKHTD
+782 LKNTD
-787 EELAQDTLFLFGQFY
+787 PELSQDTLFLFAQFY

-824 DIKDAVFRI
+824 DIKNAVFRI
-833 IRAPKQQHESAGR
+833 IRAPK
-846 QTAAAEF
+846 
-853 PRKPV
+853 

>member
-1 MKLVERIRQFFADW
+1 MKLFKRIKQFFADW

-47 VAMVAVLWQHCHPF
+47 VAIVAVLWQHCHPF

-99 ALTWTFY
+99 ALAWTFY
-106 RIKTGITVDK
+106 RIKTGVTVDK

-164 SGAVVLILAI
+164 GGAIVLILAI
-174 LYCKR
+174 LYYKR
-179 PVNLSGDPDIRMPEF
+179 PVNLSGDPDIKMPEF
-194 RFRQTWFFYLCH
+194 RFRQTWFFFLCH
-206 LSLAAVLFFAV
+206 ILMALILFFLV

-255 NIKMDPKAPVY
+255 NIKIDSKAPIF
-266 IRHSTKP
+266 IRHSSKP

-287 SKSSAKTEGD
+287 SNAPAQAQGN
-297 GSESTQGENLVFS
+297 GSGSTQGEDLVFS
-310 VKMPLKLYHL
+310 VKMPVKLYHL
-320 VQLYDVYSGTAWSV
+320 VQLYDIYNGTSWTLSP
-334 SHQLKNGALRN
+334 QLKNGSQRRL
-345 FPKQLRLPTFHDVE
+345 PKQLRLPAFHDIE
-359 ANYTIQ
+359 ANYTVQ
-365 KWISPKLP
+365 KWISPKLFA
-373 SPFRP
+373 PFRP
-378 VMFNSSENA
+378 LMFSATDNVESI
-387 ETVRIFQN
+387 RIFQN

-408 RLPFKYKVSSRIFL
+408 RLPFKYKVTSRIFL
-422 PLDQQRIPPNDKR
+422 PLDQQEIKPDDKR
-435 KTVYWIERTP
+435 KTVYWLERIPT
-445 ARHYLQLPRKKISK
+445 RHYLQLPRKKISK
-459 RVTDLV
+459 RLSELV
-465 KEITRNVQ
+465 KNLTKDVKD
-473 TPYEKAIA
+473 PYRKAIL

-487 NNYNYK
+487 ENFNYK
-493 LNAEKPPANRELTDF
+493 LYAEKPPANRELADF
-508 FLFEL
+508 FLFDL

-614 ATITYLKQAILESEK
+614 ATVNYLKQAILETEK

-634 ISKVDELIAAA
+634 FSKVDELIAAA
-645 LNKDSLKEKEA
+645 LNKEEVKGKDA
-656 VKKKPGKTEK
+656 VKKKPEQAKK
-666 KPENWIGKTNDL
+666 KPENWIGKTNAL

-692 IREYLANNWQLTL
+692 VRTYLTENWKISL
-705 PLVIVLLSLLITLK
+705 PLAIVVLSLLITLK
-719 MGIVQLRQRNLLKRA
+719 MVIVQIRQRNLLKRA
-734 LQYLVQASNP
+734 LQYLSQASDPN
-744 KTDNA
+744 TDNA
-749 QRIRCMYWC
+749 HRIRCMYYC
-758 VRLLLKRANLPRIK
+758 VRLLLKRANLPRVK

-782 LKHTD
+782 LKNTD
-787 EELAQDTLFLFGQFY
+787 PELSQDTLFLFAQFY

-824 DIKDAVFRI
+824 DIKNAVFRI
-833 IRAPKQQHESAGR
+833 IRAPK
-846 QTAAAEF
+846 
-853 PRKPV
+853 

>member
-1 MKLVERIRQFFADW
+1 MKLFKRIKQFFADW

-99 ALTWTFY
+99 ALAWTFY
-106 RIKTGITVDK
+106 RIKTGVTVDK

-164 SGAVVLILAI
+164 GGAIVLILAI
-174 LYCKR
+174 LYYKR
-179 PVNLSGDPDIRMPEF
+179 PVNLSGDPDIKMPEF
-194 RFRQTWFFYLCH
+194 RFRQTWFFFLCH
-206 LSLAAVLFFAV
+206 ILMALILFFLV

-255 NIKMDPKAPVY
+255 NIKIDSKAPIF
-266 IRHSTKP
+266 IRHSSKP

-287 SKSSAKTEGD
+287 SNAPAQAQGN
-297 GSESTQGENLVFS
+297 GSGSTQGEDLVFS
-310 VKMPLKLYHL
+310 VKMPVKLYHL
-320 VQLYDVYSGTAWSV
+320 VQLYDIYNGTSWTLSP
-334 SHQLKNGALRN
+334 QLKNGSQRRL
-345 FPKQLRLPTFHDVE
+345 PKQLRLPAFHDIE
-359 ANYTIQ
+359 ANYTVQ
-365 KWISPKLP
+365 KWISPKLFA
-373 SPFRP
+373 PFRP
-378 VMFNSSENA
+378 LMFSATDNLESI
-387 ETVRIFQN
+387 RIFQN

-408 RLPFKYKVSSRIFL
+408 RLPFKYKVTSRIFL
-422 PLDQQRIPPNDKR
+422 PLDQQEIKPDDKR
-435 KTVYWIERTP
+435 KTVYWLERIPT
-445 ARHYLQLPRKKISK
+445 RHYLQLPRKKISK
-459 RVTDLV
+459 RLSELV
-465 KEITRNVQ
+465 KNLTKDVKD
-473 TPYEKAIA
+473 PYRKAIL

-487 NNYNYK
+487 ENFNYK
-493 LNAEKPPANRELTDF
+493 LYAEKPPANRELADF
-508 FLFEL
+508 FLFDL

-614 ATITYLKQAILESEK
+614 ATVNYLKQVILETEK

-634 ISKVDELIAAA
+634 FSKVDELIAAA
-645 LNKDSLKEKEA
+645 LNKEEVKGKDA
-656 VKKKPGKTEK
+656 VKKKPEQAKK
-666 KPENWIGKTNDL
+666 KPENWIGKTNAL

-692 IREYLANNWQLTL
+692 VRTYLTENWKISL
-705 PLVIVLLSLLITLK
+705 PLAIVVLSLLITLK
-719 MGIVQLRQRNLLKRA
+719 MVIVQIRQRNLLKRA
-734 LQYLVQASNP
+734 LQYLSQASDPN
-744 KTDNA
+744 TDNA
-749 QRIRCMYWC
+749 HRIRCMYYC
-758 VRLLLKRANLPRIK
+758 ARLLLKRANLPRVK

-782 LKHTD
+782 LKNTD
-787 EELAQDTLFLFGQFY
+787 PELSQDTLFLFAQFY

-824 DIKDAVFRI
+824 DIKNAVFRI
-833 IRAPKQQHESAGR
+833 IRAPK
-846 QTAAAEF
+846 
-853 PRKPV
+853 

>member
-1 MKLVERIRQFFADW
+1 MKLFQRIRQFVADW

-21 KIVDTSHLRKMPERG
+21 KIVDTSHLRKVPERG
-36 PLHWVYTLLYA
+36 PLHWVYTLLFA

-69 ILPLS
+69 IVPLA

-80 YAKFGFS
+80 YAKFGFT

-99 ALTWTFY
+99 ALAWTFY
-106 RIKTGITVDK
+106 RIKTGVTVDK
-116 TAVELIGVAATTFL
+116 TAIELIGIAATTFL

-136 DYGYLFLISLF
+136 DYGYLFLVSLF

-164 SGAVVLILAI
+164 SGAIVLILTI
-174 LYCKR
+174 LYYNR

-194 RFRQTWFFYLCH
+194 RFRQTWFFFVCH
-206 LSLAAVLFFAV
+206 LLLAILVFFVV
-217 FSLIPTRPTRTKGA
+217 FSLLPTLPTKTKGA

-255 NIKMDPKAPVY
+255 NVKLDAKAPVY

-273 DTLDN
+273 DTLDT
-278 SGKPMNVTN
+278 SGKPMNVKN
-287 SKSSAKTEGD
+287 SKTPSKAEGN
-297 GSESTQGENLVFS
+297 GSGGAQGEDLVFS

-320 VQLYDVYSGTAWSV
+320 AQLYDRYNGTSWTV
-334 SHQLKNGALRN
+334 SPQLKNGSLRK
-345 FPKQLRLPTFHDVE
+345 FPPQLRLPPFHDFE
-359 ANYTIQ
+359 ASYTIH
-365 KWISPKLP
+365 KWISPKLYAP
-373 SPFRP
+373 YRP
-378 VMFNSSENA
+378 VMFNASENA
-387 ETVRIFQN
+387 ENVRIFQG

-408 RLPFKYKVSSRIFL
+408 RLPFKYKVSIRLFL
-422 PLDQQRIPPNDKR
+422 PQEQQEVNPKDKR

-445 ARHYLQLPRKKISK
+445 ARHYLQLPRKQIS
-459 RVTDLV
+459 RRLSDLV
-465 KEITRNVQ
+465 KEITQ
-473 TPYEKAIA
+473 GKESPYEKAVA

-487 NNYNYK
+487 SKYAYK
-493 LNAEKPPANRELTDF
+493 LHAEKPPAGRELADF
-508 FLFEL
+508 FLFDL

-533 LPARIATGFSPG
+533 IPARIATGFSPG

-560 AHAWTQIFFDDKGW
+560 AHAWTQLFFDDKGW

-614 ATITYLKQAILESEK
+614 SSIDYLKQAILESEK

-645 LNKDSLKEKEA
+645 LNKDALKEKKEVSA
-656 VKKKPGKTEK
+656 KKEKVEK
-666 KPENWIGKTNDL
+666 KPESWIGKTSEL
-678 LKKINNAIG
+678 LKKINNSIG
-687 DSIAS
+687 DTIAL
-692 IREYLANNWQLTL
+692 IRTYLMNHWKLTL
-705 PLVIVLLSLLITLK
+705 PLAIVLLSLLITLK
-719 MGIVQLRQRNLLKRA
+719 MAIVQLRQRLLIKRA
-734 LQYLVQASNP
+734 LRYLAKASDPNIE
-744 KTDNA
+744 NA
-749 QRIRCMYWC
+749 MRIRCMYFC
-758 VRLLLKRANLPRIK
+758 VRLLLKRANFPRLR
-772 NQELLAYAES
+772 NQELLDYASS
-782 LKHTD
+782 LKSTD
-787 EELAQDTLFLFGQFY
+787 PELAQNTFFLFSQFY

-824 DIKDAVFRI
+824 EIKDAIYRL
-833 IRAPKQQHESAGR
+833 IRAPK
-846 QTAAAEF
+846 
-853 PRKPV
+853 

>member
-1 MKLVERIRQFFADW
+1 MRLVKRIKQFFSDW

-74 IPAYIP
+74 LPAYIP
-80 YAKFGFS
+80 YAKFGFT

-99 ALTWTFY
+99 ALAWTFY
-106 RIKTGITVDK
+106 RIKTGVTVDK
-116 TAVELIGVAATTFL
+116 TAVELIGIAATTFL

-136 DYGYLFLISLF
+136 DYGYLFLVSLF

-164 SGAVVLILAI
+164 SGAIVLILAI
-174 LYCKR
+174 LYYKR

-194 RFRQTWFFYLCH
+194 RFRQTWFFFLCH
-206 LSLAAVLFFAV
+206 LLLAVVLFFAV
-217 FSLIPTRPTRTKGA
+217 FSLIPTLPTKTKGA

-255 NIKMDPKAPVY
+255 NIKIDSKAPIY
-266 IRHSTKP
+266 IRHSSKP

-278 SGKPMNVTN
+278 SGKPMNITN
-287 SKSSAKTEGD
+287 SKSSAKTEGN
-297 GSESTQGENLVFS
+297 GSGSTQGEDLLFS

-320 VQLYDVYSGTAWSV
+320 VQLYDVYNGTSWNISP
-334 SHQLKNGALRN
+334 QLKNGVLRKI
-345 FPKQLRLPTFHDVE
+345 PKQLRLPAFHDIE
-359 ANYTIQ
+359 ANYTVV
-365 KWISPKLP
+365 KWISPKLFA
-373 SPFRP
+373 PFRP
-378 VMFNSSENA
+378 VMFTATENA
-387 ETVRIFQN
+387 ETIRIFQN

-408 RLPFKYKVSSRIFL
+408 SLPFKYKVSSRIFL
-422 PLDQQRIPPNDKR
+422 PLDQQEIDPDDKR

-459 RVTDLV
+459 RVANLV
-465 KEITRNVQ
+465 KELTRESK

-487 NNYNYK
+487 NNFNYK
-493 LNAEKPPANRELTDF
+493 LYAEKPPENKELADF

-533 LPARIATGFSPG
+533 LPTRIATGFSPG

-560 AHAWTQIFFDDKGW
+560 AHAWTQIFIDDKGW
-574 LTFDATPPQNIIS
+574 LTFDATPPQNIVS

-601 GDEWKISPPELTQ
+601 GDEWKISPPELTRV
-614 ATITYLKQAILESEK
+614 TVDYLKHAILEAEK

-634 ISKVDELIAAA
+634 ITKVDELIATA
-645 LNKDSLKEKEA
+645 LNKTGLQEKKET
-656 VKKKPGKTEK
+656 VKKPAQKTEK
-666 KPENWIGKTNDL
+666 KPENWIGRTNEL
-678 LKKINNAIG
+678 LKKINIAIG
-687 DSIAS
+687 DSISAV
-692 IREYLANNWQLTL
+692 RKYLENNWQLTL
-705 PLVIVLLSLLITLK
+705 PLAIVLLSLLITLK
-719 MGIVQLRQRNLLKRA
+719 MAIVQIRQRNLLKRA
-734 LQYLVQASNP
+734 LQYLAEASDPNADNP
-744 KTDNA
+744 R
-749 QRIRCMYWC
+749 RIRCMYYC
-758 VRLLLKRANLPRIK
+758 VRLLLKRANLPRLR

-782 LKHTD
+782 LEKTD
-787 EELAQDTLFLFGQFY
+787 PELSQDTLFLFAQFY
-802 MVEYGDYHPDLF
+802 MVEYGDYQPDLF

-833 IRAPKQQHESAGR
+833 IRAPK
-846 QTAAAEF
+846 
-853 PRKPV
+853 

>member
-1 MKLVERIRQFFADW
+1 MKLFKRIKQFFADW

-99 ALTWTFY
+99 ALAWTFY
-106 RIKTGITVDK
+106 RIKTGVTVDK

-164 SGAVVLILAI
+164 GGAIVLILAI
-174 LYCKR
+174 LYYKR
-179 PVNLSGDPDIRMPEF
+179 PVNLSGDPDIKMPEF
-194 RFRQTWFFYLCH
+194 RFRQTWFFFLCH
-206 LSLAAVLFFAV
+206 ILMALILFFLV

-255 NIKMDPKAPVY
+255 NIKIDSKAPIF
-266 IRHSTKP
+266 IRHSSKP

-287 SKSSAKTEGD
+287 SNAPAQAQGN
-297 GSESTQGENLVFS
+297 GSGSTQGEDLVFS
-310 VKMPLKLYHL
+310 VKMPVKLYHL
-320 VQLYDVYSGTAWSV
+320 VQLYDIYNGTSWTLSP
-334 SHQLKNGALRN
+334 QLKNGSQRRL
-345 FPKQLRLPTFHDVE
+345 PKQLRLPAFHDIE
-359 ANYTIQ
+359 ANYTVQ
-365 KWISPKLP
+365 KWISPKLFA
-373 SPFRP
+373 PFRP
-378 VMFNSSENA
+378 LMFSATDNVESI
-387 ETVRIFQN
+387 RIFQN

-408 RLPFKYKVSSRIFL
+408 RLPFKYKVTSRIFL
-422 PLDQQRIPPNDKR
+422 PLDQQEIKPDDKR
-435 KTVYWIERTP
+435 KTVYWLERIPT
-445 ARHYLQLPRKKISK
+445 RHYLQLPRKKISK
-459 RVTDLV
+459 RLSELV
-465 KEITRNVQ
+465 KNLTKDVKD
-473 TPYEKAIA
+473 PYRKAIL

-487 NNYNYK
+487 ENFNYK
-493 LNAEKPPANRELTDF
+493 LYAEKPPANRELADF
-508 FLFEL
+508 FLFDL

-614 ATITYLKQAILESEK
+614 ATVNYLKQVILETEK

-634 ISKVDELIAAA
+634 FSKVDELIAAA
-645 LNKDSLKEKEA
+645 LNKEEVKGKDA
-656 VKKKPGKTEK
+656 VKKKPEQAKK
-666 KPENWIGKTNDL
+666 KPENWIGKTNAL

-692 IREYLANNWQLTL
+692 VRTYLTENWKISL
-705 PLVIVLLSLLITLK
+705 PLAIVVLSLLITLK
-719 MGIVQLRQRNLLKRA
+719 MVIVQIRQRNLLKRA
-734 LQYLVQASNP
+734 LQYLSQASDPN
-744 KTDNA
+744 TDNA
-749 QRIRCMYWC
+749 HRIRCMYYC
-758 VRLLLKRANLPRIK
+758 ARLLLKRANLPRVK

-782 LKHTD
+782 LKNTD
-787 EELAQDTLFLFGQFY
+787 PELSQDTLFLFAQFY

-824 DIKDAVFRI
+824 DIKNAVFRI
-833 IRAPKQQHESAGR
+833 IRAPK
-846 QTAAAEF
+846 
-853 PRKPV
+853 

>member
-1 MKLVERIRQFFADW
+1 MKLFKRIKQFFADW

-47 VAMVAVLWQHCHPF
+47 VAMVAVLWQHSHPF

-99 ALTWTFY
+99 ALAWTFY
-106 RIKTGITVDK
+106 RIKTGVTVDK

-164 SGAVVLILAI
+164 GGAIVLILAI
-174 LYCKR
+174 LYYKR
-179 PVNLSGDPDIRMPEF
+179 PVNLSGDPDIKMPEF
-194 RFRQTWFFYLCH
+194 RFRQTWFFFLCH
-206 LSLAAVLFFAV
+206 ILMALILFFLV

-255 NIKMDPKAPVY
+255 NIKIDSKAPIF
-266 IRHSTKP
+266 IRHSSKP

-287 SKSSAKTEGD
+287 SNAPAQAQGN
-297 GSESTQGENLVFS
+297 GSGSTQGEDLVFS
-310 VKMPLKLYHL
+310 VKMPVKLYHL
-320 VQLYDVYSGTAWSV
+320 VQLYDIYNGTSWTLSP
-334 SHQLKNGALRN
+334 QLKNGSQRRL
-345 FPKQLRLPTFHDVE
+345 PKQLRLPAFHDIE
-359 ANYTIQ
+359 ANYTVQ
-365 KWISPKLP
+365 KWISPKLFA
-373 SPFRP
+373 PFRP
-378 VMFNSSENA
+378 LMFSATDNVESI
-387 ETVRIFQN
+387 RIFQN

-408 RLPFKYKVSSRIFL
+408 RLPFKYKVTSRIFL
-422 PLDQQRIPPNDKR
+422 PLDQQEIKPDDKR
-435 KTVYWIERTP
+435 KTVYWLERIPT
-445 ARHYLQLPRKKISK
+445 RHYLQLPRKKISK
-459 RVTDLV
+459 RLSELV
-465 KEITRNVQ
+465 KNLTKDVKD
-473 TPYEKAIA
+473 PYRKAIL

-487 NNYNYK
+487 ENFNYK
-493 LNAEKPPANRELTDF
+493 LYAEKPPANRELADF
-508 FLFEL
+508 FLFDL

-614 ATITYLKQAILESEK
+614 ATVNYLKQVILETEK

-634 ISKVDELIAAA
+634 FSKVDELIAAA
-645 LNKDSLKEKEA
+645 LNKEEVKGKDA
-656 VKKKPGKTEK
+656 VKKKPEQAKK
-666 KPENWIGKTNDL
+666 KPENWIGKTNAL

-692 IREYLANNWQLTL
+692 VRTYLTENWKISL
-705 PLVIVLLSLLITLK
+705 PLAIVVLSLLITLK
-719 MGIVQLRQRNLLKRA
+719 MVIVQIRQRNLLKRA
-734 LQYLVQASNP
+734 LQYLSQASDPN
-744 KTDNA
+744 TDNA
-749 QRIRCMYWC
+749 HRIRCMYYC
-758 VRLLLKRANLPRIK
+758 ARLLMKRANLPRVK

-782 LKHTD
+782 LKNTD
-787 EELAQDTLFLFGQFY
+787 PELSQDTLFLFAQFY

-824 DIKDAVFRI
+824 DIKNAVFRI
-833 IRAPKQQHESAGR
+833 IRAPK
-846 QTAAAEF
+846 
-853 PRKPV
+853 

>member
-1 MKLVERIRQFFADW
+1 MKLFKRIKQFFADW

-87 GRFILQLCIVIF
+87 GRFILQLCIVIL
-99 ALTWTFY
+99 ALAWTFY
-106 RIKTGITVDK
+106 RIKTGVTVDK

-164 SGAVVLILAI
+164 GGAIVLILAI
-174 LYCKR
+174 LYYKR
-179 PVNLSGDPDIRMPEF
+179 PVNLSGDPDIKMPEF
-194 RFRQTWFFYLCH
+194 RFRQTWFFFLCH
-206 LSLAAVLFFAV
+206 ILMALILFFLV

-255 NIKMDPKAPVY
+255 NIKIDSKAPIF
-266 IRHSTKP
+266 IRHSSKP

-287 SKSSAKTEGD
+287 SNAPAQAQGN
-297 GSESTQGENLVFS
+297 GSGSTQGEDLVFS
-310 VKMPLKLYHL
+310 VKMPVKLYHL
-320 VQLYDVYSGTAWSV
+320 VQLYDIYNGTSWTLSP
-334 SHQLKNGALRN
+334 QLKNGSQRRL
-345 FPKQLRLPTFHDVE
+345 PKQLRLPAFHDIE
-359 ANYTIQ
+359 ANYTVQ
-365 KWISPKLP
+365 KWISPKLFA
-373 SPFRP
+373 PFRP
-378 VMFNSSENA
+378 LMFSATDNVESI
-387 ETVRIFQN
+387 RIFQN

-408 RLPFKYKVSSRIFL
+408 RLPFKYKVTSRIFL
-422 PLDQQRIPPNDKR
+422 PLDQQEIKPDDKR
-435 KTVYWIERTP
+435 KTVYWLERIPT
-445 ARHYLQLPRKKISK
+445 RHYLQLPRKKISK
-459 RVTDLV
+459 RLSELV
-465 KEITRNVQ
+465 KNLTKDVKD
-473 TPYEKAIA
+473 PYRKAIL

-487 NNYNYK
+487 ENFNYK
-493 LNAEKPPANRELTDF
+493 LYAEKPPANRELADF
-508 FLFEL
+508 FLFDL

-614 ATITYLKQAILESEK
+614 ATVNYLKQVILETEK

-634 ISKVDELIAAA
+634 FSKVDELIAAA
-645 LNKDSLKEKEA
+645 LNKEEVKGKNA
-656 VKKKPGKTEK
+656 VKKKPEQAKK
-666 KPENWIGKTNDL
+666 KPENWIGKTNAL

-692 IREYLANNWQLTL
+692 VRTYLTENWKISL
-705 PLVIVLLSLLITLK
+705 PLAIVVLSLLITLK
-719 MGIVQLRQRNLLKRA
+719 MVIVQIRQRNLLKRA
-734 LQYLVQASNP
+734 LQYLSQASDPN
-744 KTDNA
+744 TDNA
-749 QRIRCMYWC
+749 HRIRCMYYC
-758 VRLLLKRANLPRIK
+758 ARLLLKRANLPRVK

-782 LKHTD
+782 LKNTD
-787 EELAQDTLFLFGQFY
+787 PELSQDTLFLFAQFY

-824 DIKDAVFRI
+824 DIKNAVFRI
-833 IRAPKQQHESAGR
+833 IRAPK
-846 QTAAAEF
+846 
-853 PRKPV
+853 

>member
-1 MKLVERIRQFFADW
+1 MERMKLFKRIKQFFADW

-47 VAMVAVLWQHCHPF
+47 VAMVAVLWQHCHPV

-99 ALTWTFY
+99 ALAWTFY
-106 RIKTGITVDK
+106 RIKTGVTVDK

-164 SGAVVLILAI
+164 GGAIVLILAI
-174 LYCKR
+174 LYYKR
-179 PVNLSGDPDIRMPEF
+179 PVNLSSDPDIKMPEF
-194 RFRQTWFFYLCH
+194 RFRQTWFFFLCH
-206 LSLAAVLFFAV
+206 ILMALILFFLV

-255 NIKMDPKAPVY
+255 NIKIDSKAPIF
-266 IRHSTKP
+266 IRHSSKP

-287 SKSSAKTEGD
+287 SNAPAQAQGN
-297 GSESTQGENLVFS
+297 GSGSTQGEDLVFS
-310 VKMPLKLYHL
+310 VKMPVKLYHL
-320 VQLYDVYSGTAWSV
+320 VQLYDIYNGTSWTLSP
-334 SHQLKNGALRN
+334 QLKNGSQRRL
-345 FPKQLRLPTFHDVE
+345 PKQLRLPAFHDIE
-359 ANYTIQ
+359 ANYTVQ
-365 KWISPKLP
+365 KWISPKLFA
-373 SPFRP
+373 PFRP
-378 VMFNSSENA
+378 LMFSATDNVESI
-387 ETVRIFQN
+387 RIFQN

-408 RLPFKYKVSSRIFL
+408 RLPFKYKVTSRIFL
-422 PLDQQRIPPNDKR
+422 PLDQQEIKPDDKR
-435 KTVYWIERTP
+435 KTVYWLERIPT
-445 ARHYLQLPRKKISK
+445 RHYLQLPRKKISK
-459 RVTDLV
+459 RLSELV
-465 KEITRNVQ
+465 KNLTKDVKD
-473 TPYEKAIA
+473 PYRKAIL

-487 NNYNYK
+487 ENFNYK
-493 LNAEKPPANRELTDF
+493 LYAEKPPANRELADF
-508 FLFEL
+508 FLFDL

-614 ATITYLKQAILESEK
+614 ATVNYLKQAILETEK

-634 ISKVDELIAAA
+634 FSKVDELIAAA
-645 LNKDSLKEKEA
+645 LNKEEVKGKDA
-656 VKKKPGKTEK
+656 VKKKPEQAKK
-666 KPENWIGKTNDL
+666 KPENWIGKTNAL

-692 IREYLANNWQLTL
+692 VRTYLTENWKISL
-705 PLVIVLLSLLITLK
+705 PLAIVVLSLLITLK
-719 MGIVQLRQRNLLKRA
+719 MVIVQIRQRNLLKRA
-734 LQYLVQASNP
+734 LQYLSQASDPN
-744 KTDNA
+744 TDNA
-749 QRIRCMYWC
+749 HRIRCMYYC
-758 VRLLLKRANLPRIK
+758 VRLLLKRANLPRVK

-782 LKHTD
+782 LKNTD
-787 EELAQDTLFLFGQFY
+787 PELSQDTLFLFAQFY

-824 DIKDAVFRI
+824 DIKNAVFRI
-833 IRAPKQQHESAGR
+833 IRAPK
-846 QTAAAEF
+846 
-853 PRKPV
+853 

>member
-1 MKLVERIRQFFADW
+1 MKLFKRIKQFFADW

-99 ALTWTFY
+99 ALAWTFY
-106 RIKTGITVDK
+106 RIKTGVTVDK

-164 SGAVVLILAI
+164 GGAIVLILAI
-174 LYCKR
+174 LYYKR
-179 PVNLSGDPDIRMPEF
+179 PVNLSGDPDIKMPEF
-194 RFRQTWFFYLCH
+194 RFRQTWFFFLCH
-206 LSLAAVLFFAV
+206 ILMALILFFLV

-255 NIKMDPKAPVY
+255 NIKIDSKAPIF
-266 IRHSTKP
+266 IRHSSKP

-287 SKSSAKTEGD
+287 SNAPAQAQGN
-297 GSESTQGENLVFS
+297 GSGSTQGEDLVFS
-310 VKMPLKLYHL
+310 VKMPVKLYHL
-320 VQLYDVYSGTAWSV
+320 VQLYDIYNGTSWTLSP
-334 SHQLKNGALRN
+334 QLKNGSQRRL
-345 FPKQLRLPTFHDVE
+345 PKQLRLPAFHDIE
-359 ANYTIQ
+359 ANYTVQ
-365 KWISPKLP
+365 KWISPKLFA
-373 SPFRP
+373 PFRP
-378 VMFNSSENA
+378 LMFSATDNVESI
-387 ETVRIFQN
+387 RIFQN

-408 RLPFKYKVSSRIFL
+408 RLPFKYKVTSRIFL
-422 PLDQQRIPPNDKR
+422 PLDQQEIKPDDKR
-435 KTVYWIERTP
+435 KTVYWLERIPT
-445 ARHYLQLPRKKISK
+445 RHYLQLPRKKISK
-459 RVTDLV
+459 RLSELV
-465 KEITRNVQ
+465 KNLTKDVKD
-473 TPYEKAIA
+473 PYRKAIL

-487 NNYNYK
+487 ENFNYK
-493 LNAEKPPANRELTDF
+493 LYAEKPPANRELADF
-508 FLFEL
+508 FLFDL

-614 ATITYLKQAILESEK
+614 ATVNYLKQVILETEK

-634 ISKVDELIAAA
+634 FSKVDELIAAA
-645 LNKDSLKEKEA
+645 LNKEEVKGKDA
-656 VKKKPGKTEK
+656 VKKKPEQAKK
-666 KPENWIGKTNDL
+666 KPENWIGKTNAL

-692 IREYLANNWQLTL
+692 VRTYLTENRKISL
-705 PLVIVLLSLLITLK
+705 PLAIVVLSLLITLK
-719 MGIVQLRQRNLLKRA
+719 MVIVQIRQRNLLKRA
-734 LQYLVQASNP
+734 LQYLSQASDPN
-744 KTDNA
+744 TDNA
-749 QRIRCMYWC
+749 HRIRCMYYC
-758 VRLLLKRANLPRIK
+758 ARLLLKRANLPRVK

-782 LKHTD
+782 LKNTD
-787 EELAQDTLFLFGQFY
+787 PELSQDTLFLFAQFY

-824 DIKDAVFRI
+824 DIKNAVFRI
-833 IRAPKQQHESAGR
+833 IRAPK
-846 QTAAAEF
+846 
-853 PRKPV
+853 

>member
-1 MKLVERIRQFFADW
+1 MERMKLFKRIKQFFADW

-47 VAMVAVLWQHCHPF
+47 VAMVAVLWQHCHPV

-99 ALTWTFY
+99 ALAWTFY
-106 RIKTGITVDK
+106 RIKTGVTVDK

-164 SGAVVLILAI
+164 GGAIVLLLAI
-174 LYCKR
+174 LYYKR
-179 PVNLSGDPDIRMPEF
+179 PVNLSGDPDIKMPEF
-194 RFRQTWFFYLCH
+194 RFRQTWFFFLCH
-206 LSLAAVLFFAV
+206 ILMALILFFLV

-255 NIKMDPKAPVY
+255 NIKIDSKAPIF
-266 IRHSTKP
+266 IRHSSKP

-287 SKSSAKTEGD
+287 SNAPAQAQGN
-297 GSESTQGENLVFS
+297 GSGSTQGEDLVFS
-310 VKMPLKLYHL
+310 VKMPVKLYHL
-320 VQLYDVYSGTAWSV
+320 VQLYDIYNGTSWTLSP
-334 SHQLKNGALRN
+334 QLKNGSQRRL
-345 FPKQLRLPTFHDVE
+345 PKQLRLPAFHDIE
-359 ANYTIQ
+359 ANYTVQ
-365 KWISPKLP
+365 KWISPKLFA
-373 SPFRP
+373 PFRP
-378 VMFNSSENA
+378 LMFSATDNVESI
-387 ETVRIFQN
+387 RIFQN

-408 RLPFKYKVSSRIFL
+408 RLPFKYKVTSRIFL
-422 PLDQQRIPPNDKR
+422 PLDQQEIKPDDKR
-435 KTVYWIERTP
+435 KTVYWLERIPT
-445 ARHYLQLPRKKISK
+445 RHYLQLPRKKISK
-459 RVTDLV
+459 RLSELV
-465 KEITRNVQ
+465 KNLTKDVKD
-473 TPYEKAIA
+473 PYRKAIL

-487 NNYNYK
+487 ENFNYK
-493 LNAEKPPANRELTDF
+493 LYAEKPPANRELADF
-508 FLFEL
+508 FLFDL

-614 ATITYLKQAILESEK
+614 ATVNYLKQAILETEK

-634 ISKVDELIAAA
+634 FSKVDELIAAA
-645 LNKDSLKEKEA
+645 LNKEEVKGKDA
-656 VKKKPGKTEK
+656 VKKKPEQAKK
-666 KPENWIGKTNDL
+666 KPENWIGKTNAL

-692 IREYLANNWQLTL
+692 VRTYLTENWKISL
-705 PLVIVLLSLLITLK
+705 PLAIVVLSLLITLK
-719 MGIVQLRQRNLLKRA
+719 MVIVQIRQRNLLKRA
-734 LQYLVQASNP
+734 LQYLSQASDPN
-744 KTDNA
+744 TDNA
-749 QRIRCMYWC
+749 HRIRCMYYC
-758 VRLLLKRANLPRIK
+758 VRLLLKRANLPRVK

-782 LKHTD
+782 LKNTD
-787 EELAQDTLFLFGQFY
+787 PELSQDTLFLFAQFY

-824 DIKDAVFRI
+824 DIKNAVFRI
-833 IRAPKQQHESAGR
+833 IRAPK
-846 QTAAAEF
+846 
-853 PRKPV
+853 

>member
-1 MKLVERIRQFFADW
+1 MKLFKRIKQFFADW

-99 ALTWTFY
+99 ALAWTFY
-106 RIKTGITVDK
+106 RIKTGVTVDK

-164 SGAVVLILAI
+164 GGAIVLILAI
-174 LYCKR
+174 LYYKR
-179 PVNLSGDPDIRMPEF
+179 PVNLSGDPDIKMPEF
-194 RFRQTWFFYLCH
+194 RFRQTWFFFLCH
-206 LSLAAVLFFAV
+206 ILMALILFFLV

-255 NIKMDPKAPVY
+255 NIKIDSKAPIF
-266 IRHSTKP
+266 IRHSSKP

-287 SKSSAKTEGD
+287 SNAPAQAQGN
-297 GSESTQGENLVFS
+297 GSGSTQGEDLVFS
-310 VKMPLKLYHL
+310 VKMPVKLYHL
-320 VQLYDVYSGTAWSV
+320 VQLYDIYNGTSWTLSP
-334 SHQLKNGALRN
+334 QLKNGSQRRL
-345 FPKQLRLPTFHDVE
+345 PKQLRLPAFHDIE
-359 ANYTIQ
+359 ANYTVQ
-365 KWISPKLP
+365 KWISPKLFA
-373 SPFRP
+373 PFRP
-378 VMFNSSENA
+378 LMFSATDNVESI
-387 ETVRIFQN
+387 RIFQN

-408 RLPFKYKVSSRIFL
+408 RLPFKYKVTSRIFL
-422 PLDQQRIPPNDKR
+422 PLDQQEIKPDDKR
-435 KTVYWIERTP
+435 KTVYWLERIPT
-445 ARHYLQLPRKKISK
+445 RHYLQLPRKKISK
-459 RVTDLV
+459 RLSELV
-465 KEITRNVQ
+465 KNLTKDVKD
-473 TPYEKAIA
+473 PYRKAIL

-487 NNYNYK
+487 ENFNYK
-493 LNAEKPPANRELTDF
+493 LYAEKPPANRELADF
-508 FLFEL
+508 FLFDL

-614 ATITYLKQAILESEK
+614 ATVNYLKQVILETEK

-634 ISKVDELIAAA
+634 FSKVDELIAAA
-645 LNKDSLKEKEA
+645 LNKEEVKGKDA
-656 VKKKPGKTEK
+656 VKKKPEQAKK
-666 KPENWIGKTNDL
+666 KPENWIGKTNAL

-692 IREYLANNWQLTL
+692 VRTYLTENWKISL
-705 PLVIVLLSLLITLK
+705 PLAIVVLSLLITLK
-719 MGIVQLRQRNLLKRA
+719 MVIVQIRQRNLLKRA
-734 LQYLVQASNP
+734 LQYLSQASDPN
-744 KTDNA
+744 TDNA
-749 QRIRCMYWC
+749 HRIRCMYYC
-758 VRLLLKRANLPRIK
+758 VRLLLKRANLPRVK

-782 LKHTD
+782 LKNTD
-787 EELAQDTLFLFGQFY
+787 PELSQDTLFLFAQFY

-824 DIKDAVFRI
+824 DIKNAVFRI
-833 IRAPKQQHESAGR
+833 IRAPK
-846 QTAAAEF
+846 
-853 PRKPV
+853 

>member
-1 MKLVERIRQFFADW
+1 MERMKLFKRIKQFFADW

-47 VAMVAVLWQHCHPF
+47 VAMVAVLWQHCHPV

-99 ALTWTFY
+99 ALAWTFY
-106 RIKTGITVDK
+106 RIKTGVTVDK

-164 SGAVVLILAI
+164 GGAIVLLLAI
-174 LYCKR
+174 LYYKR
-179 PVNLSGDPDIRMPEF
+179 PVNLSGDPDIKMPEF
-194 RFRQTWFFYLCH
+194 RFRQTWFFFLCH
-206 LSLAAVLFFAV
+206 ILMALILFFLV

-255 NIKMDPKAPVY
+255 NIKIDSKAPIF
-266 IRHSTKP
+266 IRHSSKP

-287 SKSSAKTEGD
+287 SNAPAQAQGN
-297 GSESTQGENLVFS
+297 GSGSTQGEDLVFS
-310 VKMPLKLYHL
+310 VKMPVKLYHL
-320 VQLYDVYSGTAWSV
+320 VQLYDIYNGTSWTLSP
-334 SHQLKNGALRN
+334 QLKNGSQRRL
-345 FPKQLRLPTFHDVE
+345 PKQLRLPAFHDIE
-359 ANYTIQ
+359 ANYTVQ
-365 KWISPKLP
+365 KWISPKLFA
-373 SPFRP
+373 PFRP
-378 VMFNSSENA
+378 LMFSATDNVESI
-387 ETVRIFQN
+387 RIFQN

-408 RLPFKYKVSSRIFL
+408 RLPFKYKVTSRIFL
-422 PLDQQRIPPNDKR
+422 PLDQQEIKPDDKR
-435 KTVYWIERTP
+435 KTVYWLERIPT
-445 ARHYLQLPRKKISK
+445 RHYLQLPRKKISK
-459 RVTDLV
+459 RLSELV
-465 KEITRNVQ
+465 KNLTRDVKD
-473 TPYEKAIA
+473 PYRKAIL

-487 NNYNYK
+487 ENFNYK
-493 LNAEKPPANRELTDF
+493 LYAEKPPANRELADF
-508 FLFEL
+508 FLFDL

-614 ATITYLKQAILESEK
+614 ATVNYLKLAILETEK

-634 ISKVDELIAAA
+634 FSKVDELIAAA
-645 LNKDSLKEKEA
+645 LNKEEVKGKDA
-656 VKKKPGKTEK
+656 VKKKPEQAKK
-666 KPENWIGKTNDL
+666 KPENWIGKTNAL

-692 IREYLANNWQLTL
+692 VRTYLTENWKISL
-705 PLVIVLLSLLITLK
+705 PLAIVVLSLLITLK
-719 MGIVQLRQRNLLKRA
+719 MVIVQIRQRNLLKRA
-734 LQYLVQASNP
+734 LQYLSQASDPN
-744 KTDNA
+744 TDNA
-749 QRIRCMYWC
+749 HRIRCMYYC
-758 VRLLLKRANLPRIK
+758 VRLLLKRANLPRVK

-782 LKHTD
+782 LKNTD
-787 EELAQDTLFLFGQFY
+787 PELSQDTLFLFAQFY

-824 DIKDAVFRI
+824 DIKNAVFRI
-833 IRAPKQQHESAGR
+833 IRAPK
-846 QTAAAEF
+846 
-853 PRKPV
+853 

>member
-1 MKLVERIRQFFADW
+1 MERMKLFKRIKQFFADW

-87 GRFILQLCIVIF
+87 GRFILQLCIVIL
-99 ALTWTFY
+99 ALAWTFY
-106 RIKTGITVDK
+106 RIKTGVTVDK

-164 SGAVVLILAI
+164 GGAIVLILAI
-174 LYCKR
+174 LYYKR
-179 PVNLSGDPDIRMPEF
+179 PVNLSGDPDIKMPEF
-194 RFRQTWFFYLCH
+194 RFRQTWFFFLCH
-206 LSLAAVLFFAV
+206 ILMALILFFLV

-255 NIKMDPKAPVY
+255 NIKIDSKAPIF
-266 IRHSTKP
+266 IRHSSKP

-287 SKSSAKTEGD
+287 SNAPAQAQGN
-297 GSESTQGENLVFS
+297 GSGSTQGEDLVFS
-310 VKMPLKLYHL
+310 VKMPVKLYHL
-320 VQLYDVYSGTAWSV
+320 VQLYDIYNGTSWTLSP
-334 SHQLKNGALRN
+334 QLKNGSQRRL
-345 FPKQLRLPTFHDVE
+345 PKQLRLPAFHDIE
-359 ANYTIQ
+359 ANYTVQ
-365 KWISPKLP
+365 KWISPKLFA
-373 SPFRP
+373 PFRP
-378 VMFNSSENA
+378 LMFSATDNVESI
-387 ETVRIFQN
+387 RIFQN

-408 RLPFKYKVSSRIFL
+408 RLPFKYKVTSRIFL
-422 PLDQQRIPPNDKR
+422 PLDQQEIKPDDKR
-435 KTVYWIERTP
+435 KTVYWLERIPT
-445 ARHYLQLPRKKISK
+445 RHYLQLPRKKISK
-459 RVTDLV
+459 RLSELV
-465 KEITRNVQ
+465 KNLTKDVKD
-473 TPYEKAIA
+473 PYRKAIL

-487 NNYNYK
+487 ENFNYK
-493 LNAEKPPANRELTDF
+493 LYAEKPPANRELADF
-508 FLFEL
+508 FLFDL

-614 ATITYLKQAILESEK
+614 ATVNYLKQAILETEK

-634 ISKVDELIAAA
+634 FSKVDELIAAA
-645 LNKDSLKEKEA
+645 LNKEEVKGKDA
-656 VKKKPGKTEK
+656 VKKKPEQAKK
-666 KPENWIGKTNDL
+666 KPENWIGKTNAL

-692 IREYLANNWQLTL
+692 VRTYLTENWKISL
-705 PLVIVLLSLLITLK
+705 PLAIVVLSLLITLK
-719 MGIVQLRQRNLLKRA
+719 MVIVQIRQRNLLKRA
-734 LQYLVQASNP
+734 LQYLSQASDPN
-744 KTDNA
+744 TDNA
-749 QRIRCMYWC
+749 HRIRCMYYC
-758 VRLLLKRANLPRIK
+758 VRLLLKRANLPRVK

-782 LKHTD
+782 LKNTD
-787 EELAQDTLFLFGQFY
+787 PELSQDTLFLFAQFY

-824 DIKDAVFRI
+824 DIKNAVFRI
-833 IRAPKQQHESAGR
+833 IRAPK
-846 QTAAAEF
+846 
-853 PRKPV
+853 

>member
-1 MKLVERIRQFFADW
+1 MKLFKRIKQFFADW

-47 VAMVAVLWQHCHPF
+47 VAMVAVLWQHCHPV

-99 ALTWTFY
+99 ALAWTFY
-106 RIKTGITVDK
+106 RIKTGVTVDK

-164 SGAVVLILAI
+164 GGAIVLILAI
-174 LYCKR
+174 LYYKR
-179 PVNLSGDPDIRMPEF
+179 PVNLSSDPDIKMPEF
-194 RFRQTWFFYLCH
+194 RFRQTWFFFLCH
-206 LSLAAVLFFAV
+206 ILMALILFFLV

-255 NIKMDPKAPVY
+255 NIKIDSKAPIF
-266 IRHSTKP
+266 IRHSSKP

-287 SKSSAKTEGD
+287 SNAPAQAQGN
-297 GSESTQGENLVFS
+297 GSGSTQGEDLVFS
-310 VKMPLKLYHL
+310 VKMPVKLYHL
-320 VQLYDVYSGTAWSV
+320 VQLYDIYNGTSWTLSP
-334 SHQLKNGALRN
+334 QLKNGSQRRL
-345 FPKQLRLPTFHDVE
+345 PKQLRLPAFHDIE
-359 ANYTIQ
+359 ANYTVQ
-365 KWISPKLP
+365 KWISPKLFA
-373 SPFRP
+373 PFRP
-378 VMFNSSENA
+378 LMFSATDNVESI
-387 ETVRIFQN
+387 RIFQN

-408 RLPFKYKVSSRIFL
+408 RLPFKYKVTSRIFL
-422 PLDQQRIPPNDKR
+422 PLDQQEIKPDDKR
-435 KTVYWIERTP
+435 KTVYWLERIPT
-445 ARHYLQLPRKKISK
+445 RHYLQLPRKKISK
-459 RVTDLV
+459 RLSELV
-465 KEITRNVQ
+465 KNLTKDVKD
-473 TPYEKAIA
+473 PYRKAIL

-487 NNYNYK
+487 ENFNYK
-493 LNAEKPPANRELTDF
+493 LYAEKPPANRELADF
-508 FLFEL
+508 FLFDL

-614 ATITYLKQAILESEK
+614 ATVNYLKQAILETEK

-634 ISKVDELIAAA
+634 FSKVDELIAAA
-645 LNKDSLKEKEA
+645 LNKEEVKGKDA
-656 VKKKPGKTEK
+656 VKKKPEQAKK
-666 KPENWIGKTNDL
+666 KPENWIGKTNAL

-692 IREYLANNWQLTL
+692 VRTYLTENWKISL
-705 PLVIVLLSLLITLK
+705 PLAIVVLSLLITLK
-719 MGIVQLRQRNLLKRA
+719 MVIVQIRQRNLLKRA
-734 LQYLVQASNP
+734 LQYLSQASDPN
-744 KTDNA
+744 TDNA
-749 QRIRCMYWC
+749 HRIRCMYYC
-758 VRLLLKRANLPRIK
+758 VRLLLKRANLPRVK

-782 LKHTD
+782 LKNTD
-787 EELAQDTLFLFGQFY
+787 PELSQDTLFLFAQFY

-824 DIKDAVFRI
+824 DIKNAVFRI
-833 IRAPKQQHESAGR
+833 IRAPK
-846 QTAAAEF
+846 
-853 PRKPV
+853 

>member
-1 MKLVERIRQFFADW
+1 MKLFKRIKQFFADW

-99 ALTWTFY
+99 ALAWTFY
-106 RIKTGITVDK
+106 RIKTGVTVDK

-164 SGAVVLILAI
+164 GGAIVLILAI
-174 LYCKR
+174 LYYKR
-179 PVNLSGDPDIRMPEF
+179 PVNLSGDPDIKMPEF
-194 RFRQTWFFYLCH
+194 RFRQTWFFFLCH
-206 LSLAAVLFFAV
+206 ILMALILFFLV

-255 NIKMDPKAPVY
+255 NIKIDSKAPIF
-266 IRHSTKP
+266 IRHSSKP

-287 SKSSAKTEGD
+287 SNAPAQAQGN
-297 GSESTQGENLVFS
+297 GSGSTQGEDLVFS
-310 VKMPLKLYHL
+310 VKMPVKLYHL
-320 VQLYDVYSGTAWSV
+320 VQLYDIYNGTSWTLSP
-334 SHQLKNGALRN
+334 QLKNGSQRRL
-345 FPKQLRLPTFHDVE
+345 PKQLRLPAFHDIE
-359 ANYTIQ
+359 ANYTVQ
-365 KWISPKLP
+365 KWISPKLFA
-373 SPFRP
+373 PFRP
-378 VMFNSSENA
+378 LMFSATDNVESI
-387 ETVRIFQN
+387 RIFQN

-408 RLPFKYKVSSRIFL
+408 RLPFKYKVTRRIFL
-422 PLDQQRIPPNDKR
+422 PLDQQEIKPDDKR
-435 KTVYWIERTP
+435 KTVYWLERIPT
-445 ARHYLQLPRKKISK
+445 RHYLQLPRKKISK
-459 RVTDLV
+459 RLSELV
-465 KEITRNVQ
+465 KNLTKDVKD
-473 TPYEKAIA
+473 PYRKAIL

-487 NNYNYK
+487 ENFNYK
-493 LNAEKPPANRELTDF
+493 LYAEKPPANRELADF
-508 FLFEL
+508 FLFDL

-614 ATITYLKQAILESEK
+614 ATVNYLKQVILETEK

-634 ISKVDELIAAA
+634 FSKVDELIAAA
-645 LNKDSLKEKEA
+645 LNKEEVKGKDA
-656 VKKKPGKTEK
+656 VKKKPEQAKK
-666 KPENWIGKTNDL
+666 KPENWIGKTNAL

-692 IREYLANNWQLTL
+692 VRTYLTENWKISL
-705 PLVIVLLSLLITLK
+705 PLAIVVLSLLITLK
-719 MGIVQLRQRNLLKRA
+719 MVIVQIRQRNLLKRA
-734 LQYLVQASNP
+734 LQYLSQASDPN
-744 KTDNA
+744 TDNA
-749 QRIRCMYWC
+749 HRIRCMYYC
-758 VRLLLKRANLPRIK
+758 ARLLLKRANLPRVK

-782 LKHTD
+782 LKNTD
-787 EELAQDTLFLFGQFY
+787 PELSQDTLFLFAQFY

-824 DIKDAVFRI
+824 DIKNAVFRI
-833 IRAPKQQHESAGR
+833 IRAPK
-846 QTAAAEF
+846 
-853 PRKPV
+853 

>member
-1 MKLVERIRQFFADW
+1 MKIIGWIKNFIEDW

-21 KIVDTSHLRKMPERG
+21 RIVDSSHLRKVPERG
-36 PLHWVYTLLYA
+36 PLHWVYTLLFA

-69 ILPLS
+69 IVPLS

-80 YAKFGFS
+80 YANFGFT
-87 GRFILQLCIVIF
+87 GRFILQLCIVVF
-99 ALTWTFY
+99 ALVWTFY
-106 RIKTGITVDK
+106 RIKTGVTVDK
-116 TAVELIGVAATTFL
+116 TAVELIGIAATTFL

-136 DYGYLFLISLF
+136 DYGYLFLISMF

-164 SGAVVLILAI
+164 SAAIVLILAI
-174 LYCKR
+174 LYYKR

-194 RFRQTWFFYLCH
+194 RFSQTWFFFFGH
-206 LSLAAVLFFAV
+206 LFLAVILFFLV
-217 FSLIPTRPTRTKGA
+217 FSLIPTRPTKTKGA

-255 NIKMDPKAPVY
+255 NIKLDKKAPVY
-266 IRHSTKP
+266 IRHSSKP

-278 SGKPMNVTN
+278 SGKPMNVKN
-287 SKSSAKTEGD
+287 AKAPSKTEGN
-297 GSESTQGENLVFS
+297 GSGSAQGEDLVFS
-310 VKMPLKLYHL
+310 VKSPLKLYHL
-320 VQLYDVYSGTAWSV
+320 AQLYDVYNGVSWSV
-334 SHQLKNGALRN
+334 SPQLKNGSLRK
-345 FPKQLRLPTFHDVE
+345 FPKQLRLPAFYDIE
-359 ANYTIQ
+359 SNYTVQ
-365 KWISPKLP
+365 KWISPKLYAAY
-373 SPFRP
+373 RP
-378 VMFNSSENA
+378 VMFNTTDNA

-395 TFFNAELYGRQYP
+395 TFYNAEVYGRQYP
-408 RLPFKYKVSSRIFL
+408 RLPFKYKVSTRIFL
-422 PLDQQRIPPNDKR
+422 PLEEQKIKPDDKR
-435 KTVYWIERTP
+435 RTVYWIERIP
-445 ARHYLQLPRKKISK
+445 RRHYLQLPRKNISK
-459 RVTDLV
+459 RLTALV
-465 KEITRNVQ
+465 KEVTKDAK

-481 LRDYLR
+481 LRDHLR
-487 NNYNYK
+487 NNFKYK
-493 LNAEKPPANRELTDF
+493 LYAEKPPENKELADF
-508 FLFEL
+508 FLFDL

-519 YFATTLAVMARLAG
+519 YFATSLAVLARLAG

-545 NYNTLTNAFDVYEYH
+545 NYNTLTNSFDVYEYH
-560 AHAWTQIFFDDKGW
+560 AHAWTQIFIDDKGW

-614 ATITYLKQAILESEK
+614 TTVDYLKQAIVESEK

-634 ISKVDELIAAA
+634 ISKVDELIASA
-645 LNKDSLKEKEA
+645 LNSDALKNKKT
-656 VKKKPGKTEK
+656 VKKQQK
-666 KPENWIGKTNDL
+666 KAEQAQAGWIGKTNEI

-687 DSIAS
+687 DAAAS
-692 IREYLANNWQLTL
+692 VRDYLTDNWQVSV
-705 PLVIVLLSLLITLK
+705 PLGIVLLSLLVTLK
-719 MGIVQLRQRNLLKRA
+719 MAVFHLRQRGLLKRA
-734 LQYLVQASNP
+734 LHYLAEASNE

-749 QRIRCMYWC
+749 ERIRRMYYC
-758 VRLLLKRANLPRIK
+758 VRLLLKRANLPRLK

-782 LKHTD
+782 LKNTD
-787 EELAQDTLFLFGQFY
+787 EELSQDVLFLFGQFY

-833 IRAPKQQHESAGR
+833 IHAPK
-846 QTAAAEF
+846 
-853 PRKPV
+853 

>member
-1 MKLVERIRQFFADW
+1 MERMKLFKRIKQFFADW

-47 VAMVAVLWQHCHPF
+47 VAMVAVLWQHCHPV

-99 ALTWTFY
+99 ALAWTFY
-106 RIKTGITVDK
+106 RIKTGVTVDK

-164 SGAVVLILAI
+164 GGAIVLLLAI
-174 LYCKR
+174 LYYKR
-179 PVNLSGDPDIRMPEF
+179 PVNLSGDPDIKMPEF
-194 RFRQTWFFYLCH
+194 RFRQTWFFFLCH
-206 LSLAAVLFFAV
+206 ILMALILFFLV

-255 NIKMDPKAPVY
+255 NIKIDSKAPIF
-266 IRHSTKP
+266 IRHSSKP

-287 SKSSAKTEGD
+287 SNAPAQAQGN
-297 GSESTQGENLVFS
+297 GSGSTQGEDLVFS
-310 VKMPLKLYHL
+310 VKMPVKLYHL
-320 VQLYDVYSGTAWSV
+320 VQLYDIYNGTSWTLSP
-334 SHQLKNGALRN
+334 QLKNGSQRRL
-345 FPKQLRLPTFHDVE
+345 PKQLRLPAFHDIE
-359 ANYTIQ
+359 ANYTVQ
-365 KWISPKLP
+365 KWISPKLFA
-373 SPFRP
+373 PFRP
-378 VMFNSSENA
+378 LMFSATDNVESI
-387 ETVRIFQN
+387 RIFQN

-408 RLPFKYKVSSRIFL
+408 RLPFKYKVTSRIFL
-422 PLDQQRIPPNDKR
+422 PLDQQEIKPDDKR
-435 KTVYWIERTP
+435 KTVYWLERIPT
-445 ARHYLQLPRKKISK
+445 RHYLQLPRKKISK
-459 RVTDLV
+459 RLSELV
-465 KEITRNVQ
+465 KNLTKDVKD
-473 TPYEKAIA
+473 PYRKAIL

-487 NNYNYK
+487 ENFNYK
-493 LNAEKPPANRELTDF
+493 LYAEKPPANRELADF
-508 FLFEL
+508 FLFDL

-560 AHAWTQIFFDDKGW
+560 AHAWTQIFFDDNGW

-614 ATITYLKQAILESEK
+614 ATVNYLKQAILETEK

-634 ISKVDELIAAA
+634 FSKVDELIAAA
-645 LNKDSLKEKEA
+645 LNKEEVKGKDA
-656 VKKKPGKTEK
+656 VKKKPEQAKK
-666 KPENWIGKTNDL
+666 KPENWIGKTNAL

-692 IREYLANNWQLTL
+692 VRTYLTENWKISL
-705 PLVIVLLSLLITLK
+705 PLAIVVLSLLITLK
-719 MGIVQLRQRNLLKRA
+719 MVIVQIRQRNLLKRA
-734 LQYLVQASNP
+734 LQYLSQASDPN
-744 KTDNA
+744 TDNA
-749 QRIRCMYWC
+749 HRIRCMYYC
-758 VRLLLKRANLPRIK
+758 VRLLLKRANLPRVK

-782 LKHTD
+782 LKNTD
-787 EELAQDTLFLFGQFY
+787 PELSQDTLFLFAQFY

-824 DIKDAVFRI
+824 DIKNAVFRI
-833 IRAPKQQHESAGR
+833 IRAPK
-846 QTAAAEF
+846 
-853 PRKPV
+853 

>member
-1 MKLVERIRQFFADW
+1 MNPVKWIKQFFADW

-47 VAMVAVLWQHCHPF
+47 IAMVAVLWQHCHPF

-69 ILPLS
+69 IVPLS

-116 TAVELIGVAATTFL
+116 TAVELIGIAATTFL

-136 DYGYLFLISLF
+136 DYGYLFLVSLF

-155 PRILYLLLL
+155 PRILYLILL
-164 SGAVVLILAI
+164 SGAIVLILAI
-174 LYCKR
+174 LYYKR

-194 RFRQTWFFYLCH
+194 RFRQTWFFFFCH
-206 LSLAAVLFFAV
+206 LFLAVVLFFVV
-217 FSLIPTRPTRTKGA
+217 FSLIPTRPTKTKGA

-255 NIKMDPKAPVY
+255 NIKIDPKAPLY

-273 DTLDN
+273 DTLEN
-278 SGKPMNVTN
+278 SGKPMNITN
-287 SKSSAKTEGD
+287 SKSPAKAEGN
-297 GSESTQGENLVFS
+297 GSGSTQGEDLLFS

-320 VQLYDVYSGTAWSV
+320 VQLYDVYNGSSWSV
-334 SHQLKNGALRN
+334 SPRLKNGALRN
-345 FPKQLRLPTFHDVE
+345 FPKQLRIPTFYDIE
-359 ANYTIQ
+359 ANYTVQ

-373 SPFRP
+373 APFRP
-378 VMFNSSENA
+378 VMFNAAENA

-422 PLDQQRIPPNDKR
+422 PLDQQKIPPEDKR

-445 ARHYLQLPRKKISK
+445 ARHYLQLPRKKISR
-459 RVTDLV
+459 RVSDLV
-465 KEITRNVQ
+465 KKITQ
-473 TPYEKAIA
+473 DAATPYDKAIA

-487 NNYNYK
+487 ENFNYK
-493 LNAEKPPANRELTDF
+493 LYAEKPPANRELADF

-533 LPARIATGFSPG
+533 IPARIATGFSPG

-560 AHAWTQIFFDDKGW
+560 AHAWTQLFFDDKGW
-574 LTFDATPPQNIIS
+574 LTFDATPPQNIVS

-601 GDEWKISPPELTQ
+601 GDEWRISPPELTQ
-614 ATITYLKQAILESEK
+614 ATVSYLQQALLEAEK

-634 ISKVDELIAAA
+634 VSKVEELIASA
-645 LNKDSLKEKEA
+645 LNKDPLKEKKP
-656 VKKKPGKTEK
+656 VQKKSEKTEK
-666 KPENWIGKTNDL
+666 KPENWIGKTNEL
-678 LKKINNAIG
+678 LKKINMSIG
-687 DSIAS
+687 DSIVS
-692 IREYLANNWQLTL
+692 IRDELANNWQLTL

-719 MGIVQLRQRNLLKRA
+719 MAIVQLRQRNLLKRA
-734 LQYLVQASNP
+734 LQFLMQASDP
-744 KTDNA
+744 KTDNV
-749 QRIRCMYWC
+749 RRVRCMYYC
-758 VRLLLKRANLPRIK
+758 VRLLLKRANLPRIR

-782 LKHTD
+782 LRSTD
-787 EELAQDTLFLFGQFY
+787 EELSQDTFFLFGLFY
-802 MVEYGDYHPDLF
+802 MVEYGDYQPDLF
-814 ETENALNRTN
+814 ETENALHRTN
-824 DIKDAVFRI
+824 EIKDAVFRI
-833 IRAPKQQHESAGR
+833 IRAPKSQNPHGGHRTATEESR
-846 QTAAAEF
+846 
-853 PRKPV
+853 RRS

>member
-1 MKLVERIRQFFADW
+1 MKLFKRIKQFFADW

-99 ALTWTFY
+99 ALAWTFY
-106 RIKTGITVDK
+106 RIKTGVTVDK

-164 SGAVVLILAI
+164 GGAIVLILAI
-174 LYCKR
+174 LYYKR
-179 PVNLSGDPDIRMPEF
+179 PVNLSGDPDIKMPEF
-194 RFRQTWFFYLCH
+194 RFRQTWFFFLCH
-206 LSLAAVLFFAV
+206 ILMALILFFLV

-255 NIKMDPKAPVY
+255 NIKIDSKAPIF
-266 IRHSTKP
+266 IRHSSKP

-287 SKSSAKTEGD
+287 SNAPAQAQGN
-297 GSESTQGENLVFS
+297 GSGSTQGEDLVFS
-310 VKMPLKLYHL
+310 VKMPVKLYHL
-320 VQLYDVYSGTAWSV
+320 VQLYDIYNGTSWTLSP
-334 SHQLKNGALRN
+334 QLKNGSQRRL
-345 FPKQLRLPTFHDVE
+345 PKQLRLPAFHDIE
-359 ANYTIQ
+359 ANYTVQ
-365 KWISPKLP
+365 KWISPKLFA
-373 SPFRP
+373 PFRP
-378 VMFNSSENA
+378 LMFSATDNVESI
-387 ETVRIFQN
+387 RIFQN

-408 RLPFKYKVSSRIFL
+408 RLPFKYKVTSRIFL
-422 PLDQQRIPPNDKR
+422 PLDQQEIKPDDKR
-435 KTVYWIERTP
+435 KTVYWLERIPT
-445 ARHYLQLPRKKISK
+445 RHYLQLPRKKISK
-459 RVTDLV
+459 RLSELV
-465 KEITRNVQ
+465 KNLTKDVKD
-473 TPYEKAIA
+473 PYRKAIL

-487 NNYNYK
+487 ENFNYK
-493 LNAEKPPANRELTDF
+493 LYAEKPPANRELADF
-508 FLFEL
+508 FLFDL

-614 ATITYLKQAILESEK
+614 ATVNYLKQAILETEK

-634 ISKVDELIAAA
+634 FSKVDELIAAA
-645 LNKDSLKEKEA
+645 LNKEEVKGKDA
-656 VKKKPGKTEK
+656 VKKKPEQAKK
-666 KPENWIGKTNDL
+666 KPENWIGKTNAL

-692 IREYLANNWQLTL
+692 VRTYLTENWKISL
-705 PLVIVLLSLLITLK
+705 PLAIVVLSLLITLK
-719 MGIVQLRQRNLLKRA
+719 MVIVQIRQRNLLKRA
-734 LQYLVQASNP
+734 LQYLSLASDPN
-744 KTDNA
+744 TDNA
-749 QRIRCMYWC
+749 HRIRCMYYC
-758 VRLLLKRANLPRIK
+758 VRLLLKRANLPRVK

-782 LKHTD
+782 LKNTD
-787 EELAQDTLFLFGQFY
+787 PELSQDTLFLFAQFY

-824 DIKDAVFRI
+824 DIKNAVFRI
-833 IRAPKQQHESAGR
+833 IRAPK
-846 QTAAAEF
+846 
-853 PRKPV
+853 

>member
-1 MKLVERIRQFFADW
+1 MERMKLFKRIKQFFADW

-99 ALTWTFY
+99 ALAWTFY
-106 RIKTGITVDK
+106 RIKTGVTVDK

-164 SGAVVLILAI
+164 GGAIVLILAI
-174 LYCKR
+174 LYYKR
-179 PVNLSGDPDIRMPEF
+179 PVNLSGDPDIKMPEF
-194 RFRQTWFFYLCH
+194 RFRQTWFFFLCH
-206 LSLAAVLFFAV
+206 ILMALILFFLV

-255 NIKMDPKAPVY
+255 NIKIDSKAPIF
-266 IRHSTKP
+266 IRHSSKP

-287 SKSSAKTEGD
+287 SNAPAQAQGN
-297 GSESTQGENLVFS
+297 GSGSTQGEDLVFS
-310 VKMPLKLYHL
+310 VKMPVKLYHL
-320 VQLYDVYSGTAWSV
+320 VQLYDIYNGTSWTLSP
-334 SHQLKNGALRN
+334 QLKNGSQRRL
-345 FPKQLRLPTFHDVE
+345 PKQLRLPAFHDIE
-359 ANYTIQ
+359 ANYTVQ
-365 KWISPKLP
+365 KWISPKLFA
-373 SPFRP
+373 PFRP
-378 VMFNSSENA
+378 LMFSATDNVESI
-387 ETVRIFQN
+387 RIFQN

-408 RLPFKYKVSSRIFL
+408 RLPFKYKVTSRIFL
-422 PLDQQRIPPNDKR
+422 PLDQQEIKPDDKR
-435 KTVYWIERTP
+435 KTVYWLERIPT
-445 ARHYLQLPRKKISK
+445 RHYLQLPRKKISK
-459 RVTDLV
+459 RLSELV
-465 KEITRNVQ
+465 KNLTKDVKD
-473 TPYEKAIA
+473 PYRKAIL

-487 NNYNYK
+487 ENFNYK
-493 LNAEKPPANRELTDF
+493 LYAEKPPANRELADF
-508 FLFEL
+508 FLFDL

-614 ATITYLKQAILESEK
+614 ATVNYLKQAILETEK

-634 ISKVDELIAAA
+634 FSKVDELIAAA
-645 LNKDSLKEKEA
+645 LNKEEVKGKDA
-656 VKKKPGKTEK
+656 VKKKPEQAKK
-666 KPENWIGKTNDL
+666 KPENWIGKTNAL

-692 IREYLANNWQLTL
+692 VRTYLTENWKISL
-705 PLVIVLLSLLITLK
+705 PLAIVVLSLLITLK
-719 MGIVQLRQRNLLKRA
+719 MVIVQIRQRNLLKRA
-734 LQYLVQASNP
+734 LQYLSQASDPN
-744 KTDNA
+744 TDNA
-749 QRIRCMYWC
+749 HRIRCMYYC
-758 VRLLLKRANLPRIK
+758 VRLLLKRANLPRVK

-782 LKHTD
+782 LKNTD
-787 EELAQDTLFLFGQFY
+787 PELSQDTLFLFAQFY

-824 DIKDAVFRI
+824 DIKNAVFRI
-833 IRAPKQQHESAGR
+833 IRAPK
-846 QTAAAEF
+846 
-853 PRKPV
+853 